1 MKMFLFDRNQKVK
14 RWLVDRD
21 FVEAKMVEQ
30 INAADQLTFSV
41 PLNKR
46 LPSSYFYAA
55 IPQPRGSGYLLFKII
70 TEKVSSDQ
78 IEYTAVESA
87 YDELK
92 SYHYIK
98 DVRPENRKAG
108 ELLQTALEGTR
119 WQVGQTYDSGTFS
132 TNFYYISTLEAIQK
146 IVELC
151 GLEVTFE
158 ITLNPKTHKIEH
170 RLVNLYAQQGQRTG
184 KRFEYGSNLLT
195 VEREESAENL
205 ITALIGRGKG
215 EAVYH
220 EDNTAE
226 ETPDGYGRRINFADV
241 VWSKKNGNPADKPV
255 GQEYVEDVDATAK
268 YGFDDGKPRIGIEIF
283 EDITD
288 PAELLQAT
296 WSALQTL
303 KRPQASFRASVM
315 DVGDL
320 GLGDTVAIVRHDI
333 KIEYFTR
340 VYKVTHNLLDE
351 RQNTIELGDDFSG
364 SSITSTVNNLGRS
377 VGAVG
382 QLANYAAVSANGK
395 NANYYGQAQPIN
407 PLEGD
412 LWYKDL
418 GNGETDMYQYHA
430 GNWILITS
438 TRDLHNVEKQVKLA
452 QDDFKTAW
460 NKAVAADSS
469 AAKAQQR
476 ADNVGKQLQSA
487 QADFDSRL
495 TTAMANASSATAKAQ
510 QRADDVGKQL
520 QSTQSDFDS
529 KLSAAS
535 ASASAATDKAMQA
548 ANAAQDDVNAQIKE
562 FNAYKSNAAKTYVD
576 NSTFNSYK
584 SATSTTINDN
594 KATADQNLNSY
605 KDIVDKTYVAKG
617 TVISNVNTEAKA
629 SIFSTNNKLYMDAA
643 TTVFSGKAFIPNA
656 AIINLTA
663 SKLTAGTIDA
673 SKISV
678 VNLNASNINT
688 GTLNASLIK
697 AGSMS
702 ADRIVGGTLD
712 FKNVAVANLLA
723 DSIVSG
729 TLDASKVAVINLN
742 ASNINTGSLN
752 AGLIKVGSMSADR
765 IVGGTLN
772 FKNIAVSNLSAGN
785 IVSGILDA
793 AKVSVINLNASN
805 IKTGTLDASLI
816 KAGAMSADRI
826 SGGTLDFSKVNAAS
840 LSADKITS
848 GTLNAGKVNVINLNA
863 NNITSGTING
873 QNLKINLNT
882 GEILFQKGKIASTNG
897 LLNINVDNGT
907 MSVTNSLNEGAFF
920 RNGNIELTSSTLWNK
935 NDIPSYGK
943 IELSNKGGIISG
955 VQITGTKGWVIT
967 SQNYDN
973 KFDWLYVG
981 DENAKPS
988 GTYIAGSENNVVAG
1002 ASDEIMFHFGDVM
1015 ELHETPFNWNTSKR
1029 PSLVLGVPGANSNK
1043 KDGIAANA
1051 SRFTLSLE
1059 NTGTNVIYGRSDVSS
1074 FNGPNNMYQ
1083 FKAEIPWNSYIN
1095 LADDAGYLGRNAH
1108 FEVYVGNQNVISY
1121 DANGGLFGP
1130 KGRTHIPN
1138 LTADSLNVTGS
1149 KNAIVPTSAGATLIN
1164 AYETAEYYF
1173 GDIGE
1178 STTDKSCVA
1187 QITIDPL
1194 FLETIN
1200 TSVPY
1205 QVFVSAYDNA
1215 TVWVESRT
1223 ANLFVVKS
1231 SKPNTKFCWE
1241 LKAKRKGYEDKRLE
1255 VDDSI
1260 SADNLRKQVEKNEQ
1274 Q

>member
-21 FVEAKMVEQ
+21 FIEAKMVEK

-55 IPQPRGSGYLLFKII
+55 IPQPRGSGYLLFKIV

-158 ITLNPKTHKIEH
+158 ITLNPKTHQIEH

-241 VWSKKNGNPADKPV
+241 VWSKKNGNLADKPA

-288 PAELLQAT
+288 PAELLKAT

-303 KRPQASFRASVM
+303 KRPQASFRAGVM

-364 SSITSTVNNLGRS
+364 NSITSMVNNLGRS

-438 TRDLHNVEKQVKLA
+438 TRDLHNVEKQVKQA
-452 QDDFKTAW
+452 QDDFNTAW

-476 ADNVGKQLQSA
+476 ADDVGKQLQSA

-520 QSTQSDFDS
+520 QSAQSDFDS

-535 ASASAATDKAMQA
+535 ASASAATDKAMQV
-548 ANAAQDDVNAQIKE
+548 ANAAQDDVNEQIKE
-562 FNAYKSNAAKTYVD
+562 L
-576 NSTFNSYK
+576 
-584 SATSTTINDN
+584 ND
-594 KATADQNLNSY
+594 Y
-605 KDIVDKTYVAKG
+605 KDTVGKTYVAKG
-617 TVISNVNTEAKA
+617 TVISNVNTEANA

-643 TTVFSGKAFIPNA
+643 TTVFSGKAFIPDA

-678 VNLNASNINT
+678 VNLDASSINT

-712 FKNVAVANLLA
+712 FKNIAVANLSA
-723 DSIVSG
+723 GSIVSG
-729 TLDASKVAVINLN
+729 TLDASKVSVINLN

-765 IVGGTLN
+765 I
-772 FKNIAVSNLSAGN
+772 
-785 IVSGILDA
+785 
-793 AKVSVINLNASN
+793 
-805 IKTGTLDASLI
+805 
-816 KAGAMSADRI
+816 
-826 SGGTLDFSKVNAAS
+826 SGGTIDFSKVNAAS

-848 GTLNAGKVNVINLNA
+848 GTLDAGNVNIINMNA
-863 NNITSGTING
+863 NNITSGTIKG
-873 QNLKINLNT
+873 TNLGINLNS
-882 GEILFQKGKIASTNG
+882 GEVGFQHGRIHNSTNAVDIDLDNAYISTASKDTRVILKKGEMQLVSPEFYDLSNDPYLRIYNGGTFASSNFSQAAILGREGVTVAVSGYTGNTVNGAYGSFGDQSFLG
-897 LLNINVDNGT
+897 LFIGKNADGTPAPVGLSGASSYVNINGGEGYGDIVKTKPSINVGIDITYAKNTGPDMIMYGKT
-907 MSVTNSLNEGAFF
+907 ISVAGDWV
-920 RNGNIELTSSTLWNK
+920 R
-935 NDIPSYGK
+935 IPSAYAHTTSAS
-943 IELSNKGGIISG
+943 SNMF
-955 VQITGTKGWVIT
+955 VAADGTLYQTT
-967 SQNYDN
+967 S
-973 KFDWLYVG
+973 
-981 DENAKPS
+981 
-988 GTYIAGSENNVVAG
+988 
-1002 ASDEIMFHFGDVM
+1002 
-1015 ELHETPFNWNTSKR
+1015 
-1029 PSLVLGVPGANSNK
+1029 
-1043 KDGIAANA
+1043 AA
-1051 SRFTLSLE
+1051 R
-1059 NTGTNVIYGRSDVSS
+1059 Y
-1074 FNGPNNMYQ
+1074 
-1083 FKAEIPWNSYIN
+1083 KAEIERSYSTEYGEKLLNVPIATWYDKAEMKRYASGESDIVPVRYFGMI
-1095 LADDAGYLGRNAH
+1095 ADDLDEEGLDLLVRKSPDGELSGINYDRIGPALIPVIKNLKERI
-1108 FEVYVGNQNVISY
+1108 EVLENGKQESGN
-1121 DANGGLFGP
+1121 
-1130 KGRTHIPN
+1130 
-1138 LTADSLNVTGS
+1138 
-1149 KNAIVPTSAGATLIN
+1149 
-1164 AYETAEYYF
+1164 
-1173 GDIGE
+1173 GDTEI
-1178 STTDKSCVA
+1178 A
-1187 QITIDPL
+1187 
-1194 FLETIN
+1194 
-1200 TSVPY
+1200 
-1205 QVFVSAYDNA
+1205 
-1215 TVWVESRT
+1215 
-1223 ANLFVVKS
+1223 KS
-1231 SKPNTKFCWE
+1231 SSD
-1241 LKAKRKGYEDKRLE
+1241 A
-1255 VDDSI
+1255 
-1260 SADNLRKQVEKNEQ
+1260 
-1274 Q
+1274 

>member
-21 FVEAKMVEQ
+21 FIEANMVEQ

-55 IPQPRGSGYLLFKII
+55 IPQPRGSGYLLFKIV

-158 ITLNPKTHKIEH
+158 ITLNPKTHQIEH

-241 VWSKKNGNPADKPV
+241 VWLKKNGNPADKPA

-364 SSITSTVNNLGRS
+364 SSITSTVNDLGKS
-377 VGAVG
+377 VGTVERI
-382 QLANYAAVSANGK
+382 ANYAAVSANGK

-407 PLEGD
+407 PMEGD

-438 TRDLHNVEKQVKLA
+438 TRDLHNVEKQVKQA
-452 QDDFKTAW
+452 QDDFTTAW

-476 ADNVGKQLQSA
+476 ADDVGKQLQSA
-487 QADFDSRL
+487 
-495 TTAMANASSATAKAQ
+495 
-510 QRADDVGKQL
+510 
-520 QSTQSDFDS
+520 QSDFDS

-535 ASASAATDKAMQA
+535 ASASAANDKAMQA
-548 ANAAQDDVNAQIKE
+548 ANAAQNDVDEQIKE
-562 FNAYKSNAAKTYVD
+562 LNAYKDTVG
-576 NSTFNSYK
+576 
-584 SATSTTINDN
+584 
-594 KATADQNLNSY
+594 
-605 KDIVDKTYVAKG
+605 KTYVAKG
-617 TVISNVNTEAKA
+617 TVISNVNTEADA

-643 TTVFSGKAFIPNA
+643 TTVFSGKAFIPDA

-688 GTLNASLIK
+688 GTLNAGLIK
-697 AGSMS
+697 TGSMS

-712 FKNVAVANLLA
+712 FKN
-723 DSIVSG
+723 IG
-729 TLDASKVAVINLN
+729 
-742 ASNINTGSLN
+742 
-752 AGLIKVGSMSADR
+752 
-765 IVGGTLN
+765 
-772 FKNIAVSNLSAGN
+772 VSNLSAGS
-785 IVSGILDA
+785 IVSGTLDA

-816 KAGAMSADRI
+816 KAGSMSADRI
-826 SGGTLDFSKVNAAS
+826 SGGTIDFSKVNAAS

-848 GTLNAGKVNVINLNA
+848 GTLDAGNVNIINMNA
-863 NNITSGTING
+863 NNITSGTIKG
-873 QNLKINLNT
+873 TNLGINLNS
-882 GEILFQKGKIASTNG
+882 GEVGFQHGRIHNSTNAVDIDLDNAYISTASKDTRVILKKGEMQLVSPEFYDLSNDPYLRIYNGGTFASSNFSQAAIIGREGVTVAVSGYTGNTVNGAYGSFGDQSFLG
-897 LLNINVDNGT
+897 LFIGKNADGTPAPVGLSGASSYVNINGGEGYGDIVKTKPSINVGIDITYAKNTGPDMIMYGKT
-907 MSVTNSLNEGAFF
+907 ISVAGDWV
-920 RNGNIELTSSTLWNK
+920 R
-935 NDIPSYGK
+935 IPSAYAHTT
-943 IELSNKGGIISG
+943 SASPN
-955 VQITGTKGWVIT
+955 VFTAVDGTLYQTT
-967 SQNYDN
+967 SA
-973 KFDWLYVG
+973 
-981 DENAKPS
+981 AK
-988 GTYIAGSENNVVAG
+988 Y
-1002 ASDEIMFHFGDVM
+1002 
-1015 ELHETPFNWNTSKR
+1015 
-1029 PSLVLGVPGANSNK
+1029 
-1043 KDGIAANA
+1043 
-1051 SRFTLSLE
+1051 
-1059 NTGTNVIYGRSDVSS
+1059 
-1074 FNGPNNMYQ
+1074 
-1083 FKAEIPWNSYIN
+1083 KAEIERSYSTEYGEKLLNVPIATWYDKAEMKRYASGESN
-1095 LADDAGYLGRNAH
+1095 IVPVRYFGMIADDLDEAGLDLLVRKSPDGELSGINYDRIAPALIPVIKNLKERIEALENGKQ
-1108 FEVYVGNQNVISY
+1108 ESGNV
-1121 DANGGLFGP
+1121 D
-1130 KGRTHIPN
+1130 T
-1138 LTADSLNVTGS
+1138 
-1149 KNAIVPTSAGATLIN
+1149 
-1164 AYETAEYYF
+1164 ETA
-1173 GDIGE
+1173 
-1178 STTDKSCVA
+1178 
-1187 QITIDPL
+1187 
-1194 FLETIN
+1194 
-1200 TSVPY
+1200 
-1205 QVFVSAYDNA
+1205 
-1215 TVWVESRT
+1215 
-1223 ANLFVVKS
+1223 KS
-1231 SKPNTKFCWE
+1231 SSN
-1241 LKAKRKGYEDKRLE
+1241 A
-1255 VDDSI
+1255 
-1260 SADNLRKQVEKNEQ
+1260 
-1274 Q
+1274 

>member
-1 MKMFLFDRNQKVK
+1 MRMFLFDRNQKVK

-21 FVEAKMVEQ
+21 FIEANMVEQ
-30 INAADQLTFSV
+30 INTADQLTFSV

-78 IEYTAVESA
+78 IEYTAIESA

-195 VEREESAENL
+195 VEHEESAENL

-226 ETPDGYGRRINFADV
+226 ETPDGYGRRINFANV
-241 VWSKKNGNPADKPV
+241 VWSKKNGNPADKPA

-288 PAELLQAT
+288 PAELLKAT

-364 SSITSTVNNLGRS
+364 SSITSSINNLGRS
-377 VGAVG
+377 VGVVG

-438 TRDLHNVEKQVKLA
+438 TRDLHNVEKQVKQA
-452 QDDFKTAW
+452 QDDFTTAW

-476 ADNVGKQLQSA
+476 ADDVGKQLQSA
-487 QADFDSRL
+487 QA
-495 TTAMANASSATAKAQ
+495 
-510 QRADDVGKQL
+510 
-520 QSTQSDFDS
+520 DFDS

-535 ASASAATDKAMQA
+535 ASASAANDKAMQA
-548 ANAAQDDVNAQIKE
+548 ANAAQNDVNAQIKE
-562 FNAYKSNAAKTYVD
+562 LNDYKANAAKTYVD
-576 NSTFNSYK
+576 
-584 SATSTTINDN
+584 
-594 KATADQNLNSY
+594 
-605 KDIVDKTYVAKG
+605 KG
-617 TVISNVNTEAKA
+617 TVISNVNTEADA

-643 TTVFSGKAFIPNA
+643 TTVFSGKAFIPDA
-656 AIINLTA
+656 AIVNLTA

-697 AGSMS
+697 TGSMS

-712 FKNVAVANLLA
+712 FKN
-723 DSIVSG
+723 IG
-729 TLDASKVAVINLN
+729 
-742 ASNINTGSLN
+742 
-752 AGLIKVGSMSADR
+752 
-765 IVGGTLN
+765 
-772 FKNIAVSNLSAGN
+772 VSNLSAGS
-785 IVSGILDA
+785 IVSGTLDA

-816 KAGAMSADRI
+816 KAGSMSADRI
-826 SGGTLDFSKVNAAS
+826 SGGTIDFSKVNAAS

-863 NNITSGTING
+863 DNITSGTING

-897 LLNINVDNGT
+897 LLNINVDDGT
-907 MSVTNSLNEGAFF
+907 MSVTNFLKEGAYFKD
-920 RNGNIELTSSTLWNK
+920 GNIELTNFTLWN
-935 NDIPSYGK
+935 NGDVPAYGK
-943 IELSNKGGIISG
+943 IAFAQNMFEAGSNGIEIQGKKGWIIHSENFDYDQTL
-955 VQITGTKGWVIT
+955 VQHLWTKEKTGTSIG
-967 SQNYDN
+967 
-973 KFDWLYVG
+973 G
-981 DENAKPS
+981 DES
-988 GTYIAGSENNVVAG
+988 YI
-1002 ASDEIMFHFGDVM
+1002 
-1015 ELHETPFNWNTSKR
+1015 
-1029 PSLVLGVPGANSNK
+1029 SLQAY
-1043 KDGIAANA
+1043 DGISLYGGAFLPTDLDPPLSTSFKTPPYITLGFNRGTKNHNPAFNA
-1051 SRFTLSLE
+1051 SSNCYVFNIDDTGAALSYGRRYFNDTQYGYNLRAVLPWDSTIE
-1059 NTGTNVIYGRSDVSS
+1059 LGDNAGYGGTNAYFSVVS
-1074 FNGPNNMYQ
+1074 NGTT
-1083 FKAEIPWNSYIN
+1083 
-1095 LADDAGYLGRNAH
+1095 
-1108 FEVYVGNQNVISY
+1108 VISF
-1121 DANGGLFGP
+1121 DANGANGLP
-1130 KGRTHIPN
+1130 KRRTYIPN
-1138 LTADSLNVTGS
+1138 LTAGSLNVTGS

-1178 STTDKSCVA
+1178 GTTDKKCVA
-1187 QITIDPL
+1187 QVTIDPL
-1194 FLETIN
+1194 FLETVN

-1205 QVFVSAYDNA
+1205 QVFVSSYDNA

-1223 ANLFVVKS
+1223 ANIFVVRS
-1231 SKPNTKFCWE
+1231 SKPNVSFCWE
-1241 LKAKRKGYEDKRLE
+1241 LKAKRKGYEHSRLE

-1260 SADNLRKQVEKNEQ
+1260 SAEDLRKAAKK
-1274 Q
+1274 

>member
-21 FVEAKMVEQ
+21 FIEAKMVEE

-55 IPQPRGSGYLLFKII
+55 IPQPRGSGYLLFKIV

-78 IEYTAVESA
+78 IEYTAIESA

-158 ITLNPKTHKIEH
+158 ITLNPKTHQIEH

-195 VEREESAENL
+195 IEREESAEKL

-241 VWSKKNGNPADKPV
+241 VWSKKNGNPADKPA

-288 PAELLQAT
+288 PAELLKAT

-315 DVGDL
+315 DVGNL

-364 SSITSTVNNLGRS
+364 NSITSTVNDLGKS
-377 VGAVG
+377 VGTVE

-438 TRDLHNVEKQVKLA
+438 TRDLHNVEKQVKQA
-452 QDDFKTAW
+452 QDDFTTAW

-476 ADNVGKQLQSA
+476 ADDVGKQLQSA
-487 QADFDSRL
+487 
-495 TTAMANASSATAKAQ
+495 
-510 QRADDVGKQL
+510 
-520 QSTQSDFDS
+520 QSDFDS

-535 ASASAATDKAMQA
+535 ASASAANDKAMQA
-548 ANAAQDDVNAQIKE
+548 ANAAQNDVDEQIKE
-562 FNAYKSNAAKTYVD
+562 LNAYKDTVG
-576 NSTFNSYK
+576 
-584 SATSTTINDN
+584 
-594 KATADQNLNSY
+594 
-605 KDIVDKTYVAKG
+605 KTYVAKG
-617 TVISNVNTEAKA
+617 TVISNVNTEADA

-643 TTVFSGKAFIPNA
+643 TTVFSGKAFIPDA

-688 GTLNASLIK
+688 GTLNAGLIK
-697 AGSMS
+697 TGSMS

-712 FKNVAVANLLA
+712 FKN
-723 DSIVSG
+723 IG
-729 TLDASKVAVINLN
+729 
-742 ASNINTGSLN
+742 
-752 AGLIKVGSMSADR
+752 
-765 IVGGTLN
+765 
-772 FKNIAVSNLSAGN
+772 VSNLSAGS
-785 IVSGILDA
+785 IVSGTLDA

-816 KAGAMSADRI
+816 KAGSMSADRI
-826 SGGTLDFSKVNAAS
+826 SGGTIDFSKVNAAS

-848 GTLNAGKVNVINLNA
+848 GTLDAGNVNIINMNA
-863 NNITSGTING
+863 NNITSGTIKG
-873 QNLKINLNT
+873 TNLGINLNS
-882 GEILFQKGKIASTNG
+882 GEVGFQHGRIHNSTNAVDIDLDNAYISTASKDTRVILKKGEMQLVSPEFYDLSNDPYLRIYNGGTFASSNFSQAAILGREGVTVAVSGYTGNTVNGAYGSFGDQSFLG
-897 LLNINVDNGT
+897 LFIGKNADGTPAPVGLSGASSYVNINGGEGYGDIVKTKPSINVGIDITYAKNTGPDMIMYGKT
-907 MSVTNSLNEGAFF
+907 ISVAGDWV
-920 RNGNIELTSSTLWNK
+920 R
-935 NDIPSYGK
+935 IPSAYAHTT
-943 IELSNKGGIISG
+943 SASPNMF
-955 VQITGTKGWVIT
+955 VAADGTLYQTT
-967 SQNYDN
+967 S
-973 KFDWLYVG
+973 
-981 DENAKPS
+981 
-988 GTYIAGSENNVVAG
+988 
-1002 ASDEIMFHFGDVM
+1002 
-1015 ELHETPFNWNTSKR
+1015 
-1029 PSLVLGVPGANSNK
+1029 
-1043 KDGIAANA
+1043 AA
-1051 SRFTLSLE
+1051 R
-1059 NTGTNVIYGRSDVSS
+1059 Y
-1074 FNGPNNMYQ
+1074 
-1083 FKAEIPWNSYIN
+1083 KAEIERSYSTDYGEKLLNVPIATWYDKAEMKRYASGESDIVPIRYFGMIAED
-1095 LADDAGYLGRNAH
+1095 LDDAGLDMLVRKSPDGELSGINYDRIALALIPVIKNLKERIEALENGKQ
-1108 FEVYVGNQNVISY
+1108 ESGN
-1121 DANGGLFGP
+1121 
-1130 KGRTHIPN
+1130 
-1138 LTADSLNVTGS
+1138 
-1149 KNAIVPTSAGATLIN
+1149 
-1164 AYETAEYYF
+1164 
-1173 GDIGE
+1173 GDTEI
-1178 STTDKSCVA
+1178 A
-1187 QITIDPL
+1187 
-1194 FLETIN
+1194 
-1200 TSVPY
+1200 
-1205 QVFVSAYDNA
+1205 
-1215 TVWVESRT
+1215 
-1223 ANLFVVKS
+1223 KS
-1231 SKPNTKFCWE
+1231 SSD
-1241 LKAKRKGYEDKRLE
+1241 A
-1255 VDDSI
+1255 
-1260 SADNLRKQVEKNEQ
+1260 
-1274 Q
+1274 

>member
-21 FVEAKMVEQ
+21 FIEAKMVEQ

-55 IPQPRGSGYLLFKII
+55 IPQPRGSGYLLFKIV

-119 WQVGQTYDSGTFS
+119 WQVGQTYDSSTFS
-132 TNFYYISTLEAIQK
+132 INFYYISTLEAIQK

-158 ITLNPKTHKIEH
+158 ITLNPKTHQIEH

-241 VWSKKNGNPADKPV
+241 VWSKKNGDPADKPA

-288 PAELLQAT
+288 PAELLKAT

-364 SSITSTVNNLGRS
+364 SSITSTVNDLGKS
-377 VGAVG
+377 VGTVERI
-382 QLANYAAVSANGK
+382 ANYAAVSANGK

-407 PLEGD
+407 PMEGD

-438 TRDLHNVEKQVKLA
+438 TRDLHNVEKQVKQA
-452 QDDFKTAW
+452 QDDFNTAW

-476 ADNVGKQLQSA
+476 ADSVGQQLQSA
-487 QADFDSRL
+487 QSDFDSR
-495 TTAMANASSATAKAQ
+495 
-510 QRADDVGKQL
+510 
-520 QSTQSDFDS
+520 
-529 KLSAAS
+529 LSAAS
-535 ASASAATDKAMQA
+535 ASASAANDKAMQA
-548 ANAAQDDVNAQIKE
+548 ANAAQNDVNAQIKE
-562 FNAYKSNAAKTYVD
+562 LNDYKSSAAKTYVD
-576 NSTFNSYK
+576 NSTF
-584 SATSTTINDN
+584 DN
-594 KATADQNLNSY
+594 YKATADQNLNSY
-605 KDIVDKTYVAKG
+605 KDTVNKTYVAKG
-617 TVISNVNTEAKA
+617 TVISNVNAEANA

-643 TTVFSGKAFIPNA
+643 TTVFSGKAFIPDA

-678 VNLNASNINT
+678 VNL
-688 GTLNASLIK
+688 
-697 AGSMS
+697 
-702 ADRIVGGTLD
+702 D
-712 FKNVAVANLLA
+712 
-723 DSIVSG
+723 
-729 TLDASKVAVINLN
+729 

-765 IVGGTLN
+765 IVGGTLD
-772 FKNIAVSNLSAGN
+772 FKNVAVSNLSAGS
-785 IVSGILDA
+785 IVSGTLDA

-826 SGGTLDFSKVNAAS
+826 SGGTLDFSKVDAAS

-848 GTLNAGKVNVINLNA
+848 GTLDAGNVNVINLNA
-863 NNITSGTING
+863 DNITSGTING
-873 QNLKINLNT
+873 QNMKINLNT

-897 LLNINVDNGT
+897 LLNINVDDGT

-920 RNGNIELTSSTLWNK
+920 KNGNIELTNFALWDK
-935 NDIPSYGK
+935 GDIPAYGK
-943 IELSNKGGIISG
+943 IAFAENMFELGNNGIEIQGKKGWIIHSENFDYNKFPLQYLWTMEKNGTSIGADEKYMALQAYSG
-955 VQITGTKGWVIT
+955 VSIT
-967 SQNYDN
+967 
-973 KFDWLYVG
+973 
-981 DENAKPS
+981 
-988 GTYIAGSENNVVAG
+988 AG
-1002 ASDEIMFHFGDVM
+1002 AFLPTLESALSTSFKTAPYLNLG
-1015 ELHETPFNWNTSKR
+1015 FNRDATYHN
-1029 PSLVLGVPGANSNK
+1029 PAFVANSNAYEFSV
-1043 KDGIAANA
+1043 D
-1051 SRFTLSLE
+1051 
-1059 NTGTNVIYGRSDVSS
+1059 NTGTFMKYGRVYLNDSDYT
-1074 FNGPNNMYQ
+1074 YQ
-1083 FKAEIPWNSYIN
+1083 FYVDLPWNSHIK
-1095 LADDAGYLGRNAH
+1095 LADDMGHDGRNAY
-1108 FEVYVGNQNVISY
+1108 FDVSVGGQTVIAF
-1121 DANGGLFGP
+1121 DNNGAYSLP
-1130 KGRTHIPN
+1130 KARTYIPN
-1138 LTADSLNVTGS
+1138 LTANSLTVTGS

-1178 STTDKSCVA
+1178 GTTDKKCVA

-1241 LKAKRKGYEDKRLE
+1241 LKAKRKGYEEKRLE

-1260 SADNLRKQVEKNEQ
+1260 SAENLRKQAEKNEQ
-1274 Q
+1274 

>member
-21 FVEAKMVEQ
+21 FIEAKMVEQ

-55 IPQPRGSGYLLFKII
+55 IPQPRGSGYLLFKIV

-158 ITLNPKTHKIEH
+158 ITLNPKTHQIEH

-241 VWSKKNGNPADKPV
+241 VWSKKNGNPADKPA

-288 PAELLQAT
+288 PAELLKAT

-364 SSITSTVNNLGRS
+364 NSITSTVNDLGKS
-377 VGAVG
+377 VGTVERI
-382 QLANYAAVSANGK
+382 ANYAAVSANGK

-407 PLEGD
+407 PMEGD

-430 GNWILITS
+430 GNWVLITS
-438 TRDLHNVEKQVKLA
+438 TRDLHNVEKQVKQA
-452 QDDFKTAW
+452 QDDFTTAW

-476 ADNVGKQLQSA
+476 ADDVGKQLQSA
-487 QADFDSRL
+487 
-495 TTAMANASSATAKAQ
+495 
-510 QRADDVGKQL
+510 
-520 QSTQSDFDS
+520 QSDFDS

-562 FNAYKSNAAKTYVD
+562 
-576 NSTFNSYK
+576 
-584 SATSTTINDN
+584 
-594 KATADQNLNSY
+594 LNSY
-605 KDIVDKTYVAKG
+605 KDTVNKTYVAKG
-617 TVISNVNTEAKA
+617 TVISNVNTEADA

-643 TTVFSGKAFIPNA
+643 TTVFSGKAFIPDA

-697 AGSMS
+697 TGSMS

-712 FKNVAVANLLA
+712 FKNVTVANLSA
-723 DSIVSG
+723 GSIVSG
-729 TLDASKVAVINLN
+729 TLDAS
-742 ASNINTGSLN
+742 
-752 AGLIKVGSMSADR
+752 
-765 IVGGTLN
+765 
-772 FKNIAVSNLSAGN
+772 
-785 IVSGILDA
+785 
-793 AKVSVINLNASN
+793 KVSVINLNASN

-816 KAGAMSADRI
+816 KAGSMSADRI
-826 SGGTLDFSKVNAAS
+826 SGGTIDFSKVNAAS

-848 GTLNAGKVNVINLNA
+848 GTLDAGNVNIINLNA
-863 NNITSGTING
+863 DNITSGTING

-897 LLNINVDNGT
+897 LLNINVDDGT

-920 RNGNIELTSSTLWNK
+920 KNGNIELTNFALWDK
-935 NDIPSYGK
+935 GDIPAYGK
-943 IELSNKGGIISG
+943 IAFAENMFELGNNGIEIQGKKGWIIHSENFDYNKFPLQYLWTMEKNGTSIGADEKYMALQAYSG
-955 VQITGTKGWVIT
+955 VSIT
-967 SQNYDN
+967 
-973 KFDWLYVG
+973 
-981 DENAKPS
+981 
-988 GTYIAGSENNVVAG
+988 AG
-1002 ASDEIMFHFGDVM
+1002 AFLPTLESALSTSFKTAPYLNLG
-1015 ELHETPFNWNTSKR
+1015 FNRDATYHN
-1029 PSLVLGVPGANSNK
+1029 PAFVANSNAYEFSV
-1043 KDGIAANA
+1043 D
-1051 SRFTLSLE
+1051 
-1059 NTGTNVIYGRSDVSS
+1059 NTGTFMKYGRVYLNDSDYT
-1074 FNGPNNMYQ
+1074 YQ
-1083 FKAEIPWNSYIN
+1083 FYVDLPWNSHIK
-1095 LADDAGYLGRNAH
+1095 LADDMGHDGRNAY
-1108 FEVYVGNQNVISY
+1108 FDVSVGGQTVIAF
-1121 DANGGLFGP
+1121 DNNGAYSLP
-1130 KGRTHIPN
+1130 KARTYIPN
-1138 LTADSLNVTGS
+1138 LTANSLTVTGS

-1178 STTDKSCVA
+1178 GTTDKKCVA
-1187 QITIDPL
+1187 QVTIDPL
-1194 FLETIN
+1194 FLETVN

-1205 QVFVSAYDNA
+1205 QVFVSSYDNA

-1223 ANLFVVKS
+1223 ANIFVVRS
-1231 SKPNTKFCWE
+1231 SKPNVSFCWE
-1241 LKAKRKGYEDKRLE
+1241 LKAKRKGYEHSRLE

-1260 SADNLRKQVEKNEQ
+1260 SAEDLRKAAKNE
-1274 Q
+1274 

>member
-21 FVEAKMVEQ
+21 FIEANMVEQ

-55 IPQPRGSGYLLFKII
+55 IPQPRGSGYLLFKIV
-70 TEKVSSDQ
+70 TEKVSSDH
-78 IEYTAVESA
+78 IEYTAIESA

-119 WQVGQTYDSGTFS
+119 WQVGQTYDSDTFS

-158 ITLNPKTHKIEH
+158 IMLNPKTHQIEH
-170 RLVNLYAQQGQRTG
+170 RLVNLYAQQGKRTG

-241 VWSKKNGNPADKPV
+241 VWSKENGNPADKPA

-364 SSITSTVNNLGRS
+364 NSITSTVNDLGKS
-377 VGAVG
+377 VGTAERI
-382 QLANYAAVSANGK
+382 ANYAAVSANGK
-395 NANYYGQAQPIN
+395 NANYYGQTQPID
-407 PLEGD
+407 PMEGD

-438 TRDLHNVEKQVKLA
+438 TRDLRNVEKQVKQA
-452 QDDFKTAW
+452 QDDFNTAW
-460 NKAVAADSS
+460 NKAIAADSS
-469 AAKAQQR
+469 A
-476 ADNVGKQLQSA
+476 
-487 QADFDSRL
+487 
-495 TTAMANASSATAKAQ
+495 AKAQ

-520 QSTQSDFDS
+520 QSAQSDFDS

-548 ANAAQDDVNAQIKE
+548 ANAAQDDVNEQIKE
-562 FNAYKSNAAKTYVD
+562 
-576 NSTFNSYK
+576 
-584 SATSTTINDN
+584 
-594 KATADQNLNSY
+594 LNTY
-605 KDIVDKTYVAKG
+605 KDTVGKTYVAKG
-617 TVISNVNTEAKA
+617 TVISNVNTEANA
-629 SIFSTNNKLYMDAA
+629 SIFSTSNKLYMDAA
-643 TTVFSGKAFIPNA
+643 TTVFSGKAFIPDA

-697 AGSMS
+697 TGSMS

-712 FKNVAVANLLA
+712 FKN
-723 DSIVSG
+723 
-729 TLDASKVAVINLN
+729 
-742 ASNINTGSLN
+742 
-752 AGLIKVGSMSADR
+752 
-765 IVGGTLN
+765 
-772 FKNIAVSNLSAGN
+772 IAVSNLSAGS
-785 IVSGILDA
+785 IVSGTLDA

-816 KAGAMSADRI
+816 KAGSMSADRI
-826 SGGTLDFSKVNAAS
+826 SGGTIDFSKVNAAS

-848 GTLNAGKVNVINLNA
+848 GTLDAGNVNVINLNA
-863 NNITSGTING
+863 DNITSGTING

-897 LLNINVDNGT
+897 LLNINVDDGT
-907 MSVTNSLNEGAFF
+907 MSVTNSLNEGAYFK
-920 RNGNIELTSSTLWNK
+920 NGNIELTNFALWN
-935 NDIPSYGK
+935 NGDVPAYGK
-943 IELSNKGGIISG
+943 IAFAQNMFEAGNNGIEIQGKKGWIIHSENFDYDQTL
-955 VQITGTKGWVIT
+955 VQHLWTKEKTGTSIG
-967 SQNYDN
+967 
-973 KFDWLYVG
+973 G
-981 DENAKPS
+981 DES
-988 GTYIAGSENNVVAG
+988 YI
-1002 ASDEIMFHFGDVM
+1002 
-1015 ELHETPFNWNTSKR
+1015 
-1029 PSLVLGVPGANSNK
+1029 SLQAY
-1043 KDGIAANA
+1043 DGISLYGGAFLPTDLDPPLSTSFKTPPYITLGFNRGTKNHNPAFNA
-1051 SRFTLSLE
+1051 SSNCYVFNIDDTGAALSYGRRYFNDTQYGYNLRAVLPWDSTIE
-1059 NTGTNVIYGRSDVSS
+1059 LGDNAGYGGTNAYFSVVS
-1074 FNGPNNMYQ
+1074 NGTT
-1083 FKAEIPWNSYIN
+1083 
-1095 LADDAGYLGRNAH
+1095 
-1108 FEVYVGNQNVISY
+1108 VISF
-1121 DANGGLFGP
+1121 DANGANGLP
-1130 KGRTHIPN
+1130 KRRTYIPN
-1138 LTADSLNVTGS
+1138 LTAGSLNVTGS

-1178 STTDKSCVA
+1178 STTDKSCIA

-1205 QVFVSAYDNA
+1205 QVFLSSYDNA

-1223 ANLFVVKS
+1223 ANLFVVRS
-1231 SKPNTKFCWE
+1231 SKPNVSFCWE
-1241 LKAKRKGYEDKRLE
+1241 LKAKRKGYEHSRLE

-1260 SADNLRKQVEKNEQ
+1260 SAEDLRKAAKK
-1274 Q
+1274 

>member
-21 FVEAKMVEQ
+21 FIEAKMAEQ
-30 INAADQLTFSV
+30 INAANQLTFSV

-55 IPQPRGSGYLLFKII
+55 IPQPRGSGYLLFKIV

-158 ITLNPKTHKIEH
+158 ITLNPKTHQIEH

-241 VWSKKNGNPADKPV
+241 VWSKKNGDPADKPA

-288 PAELLQAT
+288 PAELLKAT

-340 VYKVTHNLLDE
+340 VYKVAHNLLDE
-351 RQNTIELGDDFSG
+351 RQNTIELGDDFSD
-364 SSITSTVNNLGRS
+364 SSITSTVNDLGKS
-377 VGAVG
+377 VGTVERI
-382 QLANYAAVSANGK
+382 ANYAAVSANGK

-407 PLEGD
+407 PMEGD

-438 TRDLHNVEKQVKLA
+438 TRDLHNVEKQVKQA
-452 QDDFKTAW
+452 QDDFTTAW

-476 ADNVGKQLQSA
+476 ADSVGQQLQSA
-487 QADFDSRL
+487 Q
-495 TTAMANASSATAKAQ
+495 
-510 QRADDVGKQL
+510 
-520 QSTQSDFDS
+520 SDFDNR
-529 KLSAAS
+529 LSAAS
-535 ASASAATDKAMQA
+535 ASASAANDKAMQA
-548 ANAAQDDVNAQIKE
+548 ANAAQNDVNAQIKE
-562 FNAYKSNAAKTYVD
+562 LNDYKSNAAKTYVD
-576 NSTFNSYK
+576 NSTFNNYK
-584 SATSTTINDN
+584 SATSATIDDN
-594 KATADQNLNSY
+594 KVAADQNLNSY
-605 KDIVDKTYVAKG
+605 KDTVNKTYVAKG
-617 TVISNVNTEAKA
+617 KVISNVNTEADA

-643 TTVFSGKAFIPNA
+643 TTVFSGKAFIPDA
-656 AIINLTA
+656 AIIDLTA

-678 VNLNASNINT
+678 INLNASNVKT
-688 GTLNASLIK
+688 GTLDASLIK

-702 ADRIVGGTLD
+702 ADRI
-712 FKNVAVANLLA
+712 
-723 DSIVSG
+723 
-729 TLDASKVAVINLN
+729 
-742 ASNINTGSLN
+742 
-752 AGLIKVGSMSADR
+752 
-765 IVGGTLN
+765 
-772 FKNIAVSNLSAGN
+772 
-785 IVSGILDA
+785 
-793 AKVSVINLNASN
+793 
-805 IKTGTLDASLI
+805 
-816 KAGAMSADRI
+816 
-826 SGGTLDFSKVNAAS
+826 SGGTIDFSKVDAAS

-848 GTLNAGKVNVINLNA
+848 GTLDAGNVNVINLNA
-863 NNITSGTING
+863 DNITSGTING

-897 LLNINVDNGT
+897 LLNINVDDGT
-907 MSVTNSLNEGAFF
+907 MSVTNNLNEGAFF
-920 RNGNIELTSSTLWNK
+920 KNGNIELTNFALWN
-935 NDIPSYGK
+935 NGDIPAYGK
-943 IELSNKGGIISG
+943 IAFAENMFELGNNG
-955 VQITGTKGWVIT
+955 VEIQGKKGWIIH
-967 SQNYDN
+967 SENFEYN
-973 KFDWLYVG
+973 KFPLQYLWTM
-981 DENAKPS
+981 EKN
-988 GTYIAGSENNVVAG
+988 GTSIGGNDQYIAMQAYSGISITAG
-1002 ASDEIMFHFGDVM
+1002 AFLPHLESSLSESFKTAPYLNLG
-1015 ELHETPFNWNTSKR
+1015 FNRDATYHN
-1029 PSLVLGVPGANSNK
+1029 PAFVANSNAYEFSV
-1043 KDGIAANA
+1043 D
-1051 SRFTLSLE
+1051 
-1059 NTGTNVIYGRSDVSS
+1059 NTGTFMKYGRVYLNDSDYT
-1074 FNGPNNMYQ
+1074 YQ
-1083 FKAEIPWNSYIN
+1083 FYVDLPWNSHIK
-1095 LADDAGYLGRNAH
+1095 LADDMGHDGRNAY
-1108 FEVYVGNQNVISY
+1108 FDVSVGGQTVIAF
-1121 DANGGLFGP
+1121 DNNGAYSLP
-1130 KGRTHIPN
+1130 KARTYIPN
-1138 LTADSLNVTGS
+1138 LTANSLTVTGS

-1178 STTDKSCVA
+1178 GTTDKKCVA
-1187 QITIDPL
+1187 QVTIDPL
-1194 FLETIN
+1194 FLETVN

-1205 QVFVSAYDNA
+1205 QVFVSSYDNA

-1223 ANLFVVKS
+1223 ANIFVVRS
-1231 SKPNTKFCWE
+1231 SEPNVSFCWE
-1241 LKAKRKGYEDKRLE
+1241 LKAKRKGYEHSRLE

-1260 SADNLRKQVEKNEQ
+1260 SAEDLRKAAKK
-1274 Q
+1274 

>member
-1 MKMFLFDRNQKVK
+1 MKMFLFDRNQRVK

-21 FVEAKMVEQ
+21 FIEANMVEQ

-55 IPQPRGSGYLLFKII
+55 IPQPRGSGYLLFKIV

-158 ITLNPKTHKIEH
+158 ITLNPKTHQIEH

-241 VWSKKNGNPADKPV
+241 VWSKKNGNPTDKPA

-288 PAELLQAT
+288 PEELLKAT
-296 WSALQTL
+296 WSVLQTL

-364 SSITSTVNNLGRS
+364 SSITSTVNDIGKS
-377 VGAVG
+377 VGTVERI
-382 QLANYAAVSANGK
+382 ANYAAVSANGK
-395 NANYYGQAQPIN
+395 NANYYGQVQPIN
-407 PLEGD
+407 PMEGD

-438 TRDLHNVEKQVKLA
+438 TRDLHNVEKQVKQA
-452 QDDFKTAW
+452 QDNFTTAW

-476 ADNVGKQLQSA
+476 ADDVGKQLQSA
-487 QADFDSRL
+487 
-495 TTAMANASSATAKAQ
+495 
-510 QRADDVGKQL
+510 
-520 QSTQSDFDS
+520 QSDFDS

-562 FNAYKSNAAKTYVD
+562 
-576 NSTFNSYK
+576 
-584 SATSTTINDN
+584 
-594 KATADQNLNSY
+594 LNSY
-605 KDIVDKTYVAKG
+605 KDTVNKTYVAKG
-617 TVISNVNTEAKA
+617 TVISNVNTEADA

-643 TTVFSGKAFIPNA
+643 TTVFSGKAFIPDA
-656 AIINLTA
+656 AIIDLTA

-678 VNLNASNINT
+678 T
-688 GTLNASLIK
+688 
-697 AGSMS
+697 
-702 ADRIVGGTLD
+702 
-712 FKNVAVANLLA
+712 
-723 DSIVSG
+723 
-729 TLDASKVAVINLN
+729 NLN

-765 IVGGTLN
+765 IVGGMLD
-772 FKNIAVSNLSAGN
+772 FKNIGVSNLSAGS
-785 IVSGILDA
+785 IVSGTLDA

-848 GTLNAGKVNVINLNA
+848 GTLDAGNVSVINLNA
-863 NNITSGTING
+863 DNITSGTING

-897 LLNINVDNGT
+897 LLNINVDDGT

-920 RNGNIELTSSTLWNK
+920 KNGNIELTNFALWDK
-935 NDIPSYGK
+935 GDIPMYGK
-943 IELSNKGGIISG
+943 IAFAENMFELGNNGIEIQG
-955 VQITGTKGWVIT
+955 KKGWIIH
-967 SQNYDN
+967 SENFDYN
-973 KFDWLYVG
+973 KFPLQYLWTM
-981 DENAKPS
+981 EKN
-988 GTYIAGSENNVVAG
+988 GTSIGGNDQYIAMQAYSGISITAG
-1002 ASDEIMFHFGDVM
+1002 AFLPHLESSLSESFKTAPYLNLG
-1015 ELHETPFNWNTSKR
+1015 FNRDATYHN
-1029 PSLVLGVPGANSNK
+1029 PAFVANSNAYEFSV
-1043 KDGIAANA
+1043 D
-1051 SRFTLSLE
+1051 
-1059 NTGTNVIYGRSDVSS
+1059 NTGTFMKYGRVYLNDSDYT
-1074 FNGPNNMYQ
+1074 YQ
-1083 FKAEIPWNSYIN
+1083 FYVDLPWNSHIK
-1095 LADDAGYLGRNAH
+1095 LADDMGHDGRNAY
-1108 FEVYVGNQNVISY
+1108 FDVSVGGQTVIAF
-1121 DANGGLFGP
+1121 DNNGAYYLP
-1130 KGRTHIPN
+1130 KARTYIPN
-1138 LTADSLNVTGS
+1138 LTANSLTVTGS
-1149 KNAIVPTSAGATLIN
+1149 KNAIVPTSAGATLVN

-1178 STTDKSCVA
+1178 STTDKKCVA
-1187 QITIDPL
+1187 QVTIDPL
-1194 FLETIN
+1194 FLETVN

-1205 QVFVSAYDNA
+1205 QVFVSSYDNA

-1223 ANLFVVKS
+1223 ANIFVVRS
-1231 SKPNTKFCWE
+1231 SKPNVSFCWE
-1241 LKAKRKGYEDKRLE
+1241 LKAKRKGYEHSRLE

-1260 SADNLRKQVEKNEQ
+1260 SAEDLRKAAKK
-1274 Q
+1274 

>member
-21 FVEAKMVEQ
+21 FIEANMVEQ

-46 LPSSYFYAA
+46 LPSYYFYAA
-55 IPQPRGSGYLLFKII
+55 IPQPRGSGYLLFKIV

-78 IEYTAVESA
+78 IEYTAIESA

-108 ELLQTALEGTR
+108 ELLQTALDGTR
-119 WQVGQTYDSGTFS
+119 WQVGQTYDSGTYS

-158 ITLNPKTHKIEH
+158 ITLNPKTHQIEH

-241 VWSKKNGNPADKPV
+241 VWSKKNGNPADKPA
-255 GQEYVEDVDATAK
+255 GQEYIEDVDATAK

-288 PAELLQAT
+288 PAELLKAT

-364 SSITSTVNNLGRS
+364 NSITSTVNDLGKS
-377 VGAVG
+377 VGTVERI
-382 QLANYAAVSANGK
+382 ANYAAVSANGK

-407 PLEGD
+407 PMEGD

-438 TRDLHNVEKQVKLA
+438 TRDLHNVEKQVKQA
-452 QDDFKTAW
+452 QDNFTTAW

-476 ADNVGKQLQSA
+476 ADDVGKQLQSA
-487 QADFDSRL
+487 QSDFDSRL

-520 QSTQSDFDS
+520 QSAQSDFDS

-535 ASASAATDKAMQA
+535 ANASAATDKAMQA
-548 ANAAQDDVNAQIKE
+548 ANAAQDDVNEQIKE
-562 FNAYKSNAAKTYVD
+562 LNAYKDTVG
-576 NSTFNSYK
+576 
-584 SATSTTINDN
+584 
-594 KATADQNLNSY
+594 
-605 KDIVDKTYVAKG
+605 KTYVAKG
-617 TVISNVNTEAKA
+617 TVISNVNTEANA
-629 SIFSTNNKLYMDAA
+629 SIFSTSNKLYMDAA
-643 TTVFSGKAFIPNA
+643 TTVFSGKAFIPDA

-678 VNLNASNINT
+678 VNLNASNINA

-712 FKNVAVANLLA
+712 FKNVAVANLSA
-723 DSIVSG
+723 GSIVSG
-729 TLDASKVAVINLN
+729 TLDAS
-742 ASNINTGSLN
+742 
-752 AGLIKVGSMSADR
+752 
-765 IVGGTLN
+765 
-772 FKNIAVSNLSAGN
+772 
-785 IVSGILDA
+785 
-793 AKVSVINLNASN
+793 KVSVINLNASN

-816 KAGAMSADRI
+816 KAGSMSADRI
-826 SGGTLDFSKVNAAS
+826 SGGTIDFSKVNAAS
-840 LSADKITS
+840 LSADQITS

-863 NNITSGTING
+863 NNITSGTIKG
-873 QNLKINLNT
+873 QN
-882 GEILFQKGKIASTNG
+882 
-897 LLNINVDNGT
+897 
-907 MSVTNSLNEGAFF
+907 
-920 RNGNIELTSSTLWNK
+920 
-935 NDIPSYGK
+935 
-943 IELSNKGGIISG
+943 
-955 VQITGTKGWVIT
+955 
-967 SQNYDN
+967 
-973 KFDWLYVG
+973 
-981 DENAKPS
+981 
-988 GTYIAGSENNVVAG
+988 
-1002 ASDEIMFHFGDVM
+1002 
-1015 ELHETPFNWNTSKR
+1015 
-1029 PSLVLGVPGANSNK
+1029 
-1043 KDGIAANA
+1043 
-1051 SRFTLSLE
+1051 
-1059 NTGTNVIYGRSDVSS
+1059 SS
-1074 FNGPNNMYQ
+1074 FNLLDGTLAALNSSSEGVFMQNGKLEFSSRQSWNNNTTAMYGRIQ
-1083 FKAEIPWNSYIN
+1083 PLPKMFTIGYNYGGLDIMGTSGFVLRTNTTKVSASESGQGGSAISGGGYIYGN
-1095 LADDAGYLGRNAH
+1095 DTLTHIHNDNVVIIDAGPGYSEHTAQLVFTQGTSGVSPSIGVQASGASLDFNFTISGDAG
-1108 FEVYVGNQNVISY
+1108 VLKSLSVGNNLIV
-1121 DANGGLFGP
+1121 GG
-1130 KGRTHIPN
+1130 N
-1138 LTADSLNVTGS
+1138 LGVTGS
-1149 KNAIVPTSAGATLIN
+1149 KNAIVKTSQGPTAIN

-1205 QVFVSAYDNA
+1205 QVFVSSYDNA

-1223 ANLFVVKS
+1223 ANIFVVRS
-1231 SKPNTKFCWE
+1231 SKPNVSFCWE
-1241 LKAKRKGYEDKRLE
+1241 LKAKRKGYEHSRLE

-1260 SADNLRKQVEKNEQ
+1260 SAEDLRKAAKK
-1274 Q
+1274 

>member
-21 FVEAKMVEQ
+21 FIEAKMAEQ

-70 TEKVSSDQ
+70 TEKVSSDR
-78 IEYTAVESA
+78 IEYTAIESA

-108 ELLQTALEGTR
+108 ELLQAALEGTR

-151 GLEVTFE
+151 GLEVTFK
-158 ITLNPKTHKIEH
+158 ITLNPKTHQIEH

-241 VWSKKNGNPADKPV
+241 VWSKKNGDPADKPA

-288 PAELLQAT
+288 PAELLKAT
-296 WSALQTL
+296 WSSLQTL

-364 SSITSTVNNLGRS
+364 NSITSTVNDLGKS
-377 VGAVG
+377 VGTVERI
-382 QLANYAAVSANGK
+382 ANYAAVSANGK

-407 PLEGD
+407 PMEGD

-438 TRDLHNVEKQVKLA
+438 TRELHNVEKQVKQA
-452 QDDFKTAW
+452 QDDFNTAW

-476 ADNVGKQLQSA
+476 ADDVGKQLQSA
-487 QADFDSRL
+487 QDDFDSRL

-520 QSTQSDFDS
+520 QSAQSDFDS

-535 ASASAATDKAMQA
+535 ASASVATDKAMQA
-548 ANAAQDDVNAQIKE
+548 ANAAQDDVNEQIKE
-562 FNAYKSNAAKTYVD
+562 LNAYKDTVG
-576 NSTFNSYK
+576 
-584 SATSTTINDN
+584 
-594 KATADQNLNSY
+594 
-605 KDIVDKTYVAKG
+605 KTYVAKG
-617 TVISNVNTEAKA
+617 TVISNVNSEANA
-629 SIFSTNNKLYMDAA
+629 SIFSTSNKLYMDAA
-643 TTVFSGKAFIPNA
+643 TTVFSGKAFIPDA

-678 VNLNASNINT
+678 VNLDASNINT

-712 FKNVAVANLLA
+712 FKNVAVANLSA
-723 DSIVSG
+723 GSIVSG
-729 TLDASKVAVINLN
+729 TLDASKVSVINLN

-765 IVGGTLN
+765 IVGGTLD
-772 FKNIAVSNLSAGN
+772 FKNIAVSNLSAGS
-785 IVSGILDA
+785 IVSGTLDA
-793 AKVSVINLNASN
+793 AKVSVVNLNASN
-805 IKTGTLDASLI
+805 IKTGTFDASLI
-816 KAGAMSADRI
+816 KAGSMSADRI
-826 SGGTLDFSKVNAAS
+826 SGGTIDFSKVNAAS

-848 GTLNAGKVNVINLNA
+848 GALDAGKVNVINLNA
-863 NNITSGTING
+863 NNIASGTING

-897 LLNINVDNGT
+897 LLNINVDDGT
-907 MSVTNSLNEGAFF
+907 MSVTNDLKEGAFF
-920 RNGNIELTSSTLWNK
+920 KNGNIELTNFSLWN
-935 NDIPSYGK
+935 NGDVPAYGK
-943 IELSNKGGIISG
+943 IAFAENMFELGNNGIEIQGKKGWIIHSENFDYNKFPLQYLWTMEKNGTSIGADEKYMALQAYSG
-955 VQITGTKGWVIT
+955 VSIT
-967 SQNYDN
+967 
-973 KFDWLYVG
+973 
-981 DENAKPS
+981 
-988 GTYIAGSENNVVAG
+988 AG
-1002 ASDEIMFHFGDVM
+1002 AFLPHLESSLSESFKTAPYLNLG
-1015 ELHETPFNWNTSKR
+1015 FNRDATYHN
-1029 PSLVLGVPGANSNK
+1029 PAFVANSNAYEFSV
-1043 KDGIAANA
+1043 D
-1051 SRFTLSLE
+1051 
-1059 NTGTNVIYGRSDVSS
+1059 NTGTFMKYGRVYLNDSDYT
-1074 FNGPNNMYQ
+1074 YQ
-1083 FKAEIPWNSYIN
+1083 FYVDLPWNSHIK
-1095 LADDAGYLGRNAH
+1095 LADDMGHDGRNAY
-1108 FEVYVGNQNVISY
+1108 FDVSVGGQTVIAF
-1121 DANGGLFGP
+1121 DNNGAYYLP
-1130 KGRTHIPN
+1130 KARTYIPN
-1138 LTADSLNVTGS
+1138 LTANSLTVTGS

-1178 STTDKSCVA
+1178 GTTDKKCVA
-1187 QITIDPL
+1187 QVTIDPL

-1205 QVFVSAYDNA
+1205 QVFVSSYDNA

-1223 ANLFVVKS
+1223 ANIFVVRS
-1231 SKPNTKFCWE
+1231 SKPNVSFCWE
-1241 LKAKRKGYEDKRLE
+1241 LKAKRKGYEHSRLE

-1260 SADNLRKQVEKNEQ
+1260 SAEDLRKAAKK
-1274 Q
+1274 

>member
-21 FVEAKMVEQ
+21 FIEAKMVEQ

-55 IPQPRGSGYLLFKII
+55 IPQPRGSGYLLFKIV

-158 ITLNPKTHKIEH
+158 ITLNPKTHQIEH

-241 VWSKKNGNPADKPV
+241 VWSKKNGNSADKPA

-315 DVGDL
+315 DVGNL

-364 SSITSTVNNLGRS
+364 NSITSTVNDLGKS
-377 VGAVG
+377 VGTVERI
-382 QLANYAAVSANGK
+382 ANYAAVSANGK

-407 PLEGD
+407 PMEGD

-430 GNWILITS
+430 GSWILITS
-438 TRDLHNVEKQVKLA
+438 TRDLRNVEKQVKQA
-452 QDDFKTAW
+452 QDDFNTAW

-476 ADNVGKQLQSA
+476 ADDVGKQLQSA
-487 QADFDSRL
+487 QA
-495 TTAMANASSATAKAQ
+495 
-510 QRADDVGKQL
+510 
-520 QSTQSDFDS
+520 DFDS

-548 ANAAQDDVNAQIKE
+548 ANAAQDDVNEQIKE
-562 FNAYKSNAAKTYVD
+562 LNAYKTATNATISNNKT
-576 NSTFNSYK
+576 
-584 SATSTTINDN
+584 
-594 KATADQNLNSY
+594 TADQNLNNY
-605 KDIVDKTYVAKG
+605 KDTVGKTYVAKG
-617 TVISNVNTEAKA
+617 TVISNVNTEANA
-629 SIFSTNNKLYMDAA
+629 SIFSTSNKLYMDAA
-643 TTVFSGKAFIPNA
+643 TTVFSGKAFIPDA

-688 GTLNASLIK
+688 GTLNAGLIK

-712 FKNVAVANLLA
+712 FKN
-723 DSIVSG
+723 
-729 TLDASKVAVINLN
+729 
-742 ASNINTGSLN
+742 
-752 AGLIKVGSMSADR
+752 
-765 IVGGTLN
+765 
-772 FKNIAVSNLSAGN
+772 IAVSNLSAGS
-785 IVSGILDA
+785 IVSGTLDA

-816 KAGAMSADRI
+816 KVGSMSADRI
-826 SGGTLDFSKVNAAS
+826 SGGTIDFSKVNAAS

-848 GTLNAGKVNVINLNA
+848 GALDAGKVNVINLNA
-863 NNITSGTING
+863 NNIASGTING

-897 LLNINVDNGT
+897 LLNINVDDGT
-907 MSVTNSLNEGAFF
+907 MSVTNFLKEGAYFKD
-920 RNGNIELTSSTLWNK
+920 GNIELTNFTLWN
-935 NDIPSYGK
+935 NGDVPAYGK
-943 IELSNKGGIISG
+943 IAFAKNMFEAGNNGIEIQGKKGWIIHSENFDYDQTL
-955 VQITGTKGWVIT
+955 VQHLWTKEKTGTSIG
-967 SQNYDN
+967 
-973 KFDWLYVG
+973 G
-981 DENAKPS
+981 DES
-988 GTYIAGSENNVVAG
+988 YI
-1002 ASDEIMFHFGDVM
+1002 
-1015 ELHETPFNWNTSKR
+1015 
-1029 PSLVLGVPGANSNK
+1029 SLQAY
-1043 KDGIAANA
+1043 DGISLYGGAFLPTDLDPPLSTSFKTPPYIQLGFNRGTKNHNPAFNA
-1051 SRFTLSLE
+1051 SSNCYVFNVDDTGAALS
-1059 NTGTNVIYGRSDVSS
+1059 YGRRY
-1074 FNGPNNMYQ
+1074 FNDTQYGYNLR
-1083 FKAEIPWNSYIN
+1083 AVLPWDSTIELGDN
-1095 LADDAGYLGRNAH
+1095 AGYDGINAY
-1108 FEVYVGNQNVISY
+1108 FSVVSNGTTVIAY
-1121 DANGGLFGP
+1121 DANGADGLP
-1130 KGRTHIPN
+1130 KRRTYIPN
-1138 LTADSLNVTGS
+1138 LTAGSLNVTGS

-1173 GDIGE
+1173 GDVGE

-1194 FLETIN
+1194 FLETVN

-1205 QVFVSAYDNA
+1205 QVFVSSYDNA

-1223 ANLFVVKS
+1223 ANIFVVRS
-1231 SKPNTKFCWE
+1231 SKPNVSFCWE
-1241 LKAKRKGYEDKRLE
+1241 LKAKRKGYEHSRLE

-1260 SADNLRKQVEKNEQ
+1260 SAEDLRKAAKK
-1274 Q
+1274 

>member
-21 FVEAKMVEQ
+21 FIEATMVEE

-41 PLNKR
+41 PLNER

-55 IPQPRGSGYLLFKII
+55 IPQPRGSGYLLFKIV

-132 TNFYYISTLEAIQK
+132 TNFYYVSTLEAIQK

-158 ITLNPKTHKIEH
+158 ITLNPKTHQIEH

-241 VWSKKNGNPADKPV
+241 VWSKENGNPADKPA

-364 SSITSTVNNLGRS
+364 NSITSTVNDLGKS
-377 VGAVG
+377 VGTVERI
-382 QLANYAAVSANGK
+382 ANYAAVSANGK

-407 PLEGD
+407 PMEGD

-438 TRDLHNVEKQVKLA
+438 TRDLHNVEKQVKQA
-452 QDDFKTAW
+452 QDDFTTAW
-460 NKAVAADSS
+460 NKAVAADFS
-469 AAKAQQR
+469 ATKAQQR
-476 ADNVGKQLQSA
+476 ADDVGKQLQSA

-520 QSTQSDFDS
+520 QSAQSDFDS

-535 ASASAATDKAMQA
+535 ASASAASDKAMQA

-562 FNAYKSNAAKTYVD
+562 
-576 NSTFNSYK
+576 
-584 SATSTTINDN
+584 
-594 KATADQNLNSY
+594 LNSY
-605 KDIVDKTYVAKG
+605 KDTVNKTYVAKG
-617 TVISNVNTEAKA
+617 TVISNVNTEANA
-629 SIFSTNNKLYMDAA
+629 SIFSTSNKLYMDAA
-643 TTVFSGKAFIPNA
+643 TTVFSGKAFIPDA

-678 VNLNASNINT
+678 VNLDASNINT

-712 FKNVAVANLLA
+712 FKNVTVANLSA
-723 DSIVSG
+723 GSIVSG
-729 TLDASKVAVINLN
+729 TLDASKVSVINLN

-765 IVGGTLN
+765 IVGGTLD
-772 FKNIAVSNLSAGN
+772 FKNIGVSNLSAGS
-785 IVSGILDA
+785 IVSGTLDA

-816 KAGAMSADRI
+816 KAGSMSADRI
-826 SGGTLDFSKVNAAS
+826 VGGTLDFSKVNAGS

-863 NNITSGTING
+863 NNITSGTIKG
-873 QNLKINLNT
+873 TNLGINLNS
-882 GEILFQKGKIASTNG
+882 GEVGFQHGRIHNSTNAVDIDLDNAYVSTASDDTRVILKKGEMQLVKPSFLDLSSDPYLRIYNEAFGIGVGATNQARIIGRTGVAIAVTGYTGKVADAAYGIFGDQSFLG
-897 LLNINVDNGT
+897 LYLGKENDGSPAPVGLSAASSYVNINGGTGYGSIVKTKPSINVGVD
-907 MSVTNSLNEGAFF
+907 VTNA
-920 RNGNIELTSSTLWNK
+920 K
-935 NDIPSYGK
+935 NSGPDMTMYGQT
-943 IELSNKGGIISG
+943 IN
-955 VQITGTKGWVIT
+955 
-967 SQNYDN
+967 
-973 KFDWLYVG
+973 
-981 DENAKPS
+981 
-988 GTYIAGSENNVVAG
+988 IAGDWVRIPAAYAHTTSASPNVFTAVDG
-1002 ASDEIMFHFGDVM
+1002 T
-1015 ELHETPFNWNTSKR
+1015 LYQTTS
-1029 PSLVLGVPGANSNK
+1029 
-1043 KDGIAANA
+1043 AAK
-1051 SRFTLSLE
+1051 
-1059 NTGTNVIYGRSDVSS
+1059 Y
-1074 FNGPNNMYQ
+1074 
-1083 FKAEIPWNSYIN
+1083 KAEIERSYSTDYGEKLLNVPIATWYDKAEMKRYASGESN
-1095 LADDAGYLGRNAH
+1095 IVPIRYFGMIADDLDEAGLDLLVRKSPDGELSGINYDRIGPALIPVIKNLKERIEALENGKQESGNGDTEIAESSSNA
-1108 FEVYVGNQNVISY
+1108 
-1121 DANGGLFGP
+1121 
-1130 KGRTHIPN
+1130 
-1138 LTADSLNVTGS
+1138 
-1149 KNAIVPTSAGATLIN
+1149 
-1164 AYETAEYYF
+1164 
-1173 GDIGE
+1173 
-1178 STTDKSCVA
+1178 
-1187 QITIDPL
+1187 
-1194 FLETIN
+1194 
-1200 TSVPY
+1200 
-1205 QVFVSAYDNA
+1205 
-1215 TVWVESRT
+1215 
-1223 ANLFVVKS
+1223 
-1231 SKPNTKFCWE
+1231 
-1241 LKAKRKGYEDKRLE
+1241 
-1255 VDDSI
+1255 
-1260 SADNLRKQVEKNEQ
+1260 
-1274 Q
+1274 

>member
-14 RWLVDRD
+14 RWLADRD
-21 FVEAKMVEQ
+21 FIEAKMAEQ

-55 IPQPRGSGYLLFKII
+55 IPQPRGSGYLLFKIV

-108 ELLQTALEGTR
+108 ELLQTVLEGTR

-158 ITLNPKTHKIEH
+158 ITLNPKTHQIEH

-241 VWSKKNGNPADKPV
+241 VWSKKNGNPTDKPA

-288 PAELLQAT
+288 PAELLKAT

-364 SSITSTVNNLGRS
+364 NSITSTVNDLGKS
-377 VGAVG
+377 VGTVE

-438 TRDLHNVEKQVKLA
+438 TRDLHNVEKQVKQA
-452 QDDFKTAW
+452 QDDFTTAW

-476 ADNVGKQLQSA
+476 ADDVGKQLQSA
-487 QADFDSRL
+487 
-495 TTAMANASSATAKAQ
+495 
-510 QRADDVGKQL
+510 
-520 QSTQSDFDS
+520 QSDFDS

-548 ANAAQDDVNAQIKE
+548 ANAAQNDVDEQIKE
-562 FNAYKSNAAKTYVD
+562 LNAYKDTVG
-576 NSTFNSYK
+576 
-584 SATSTTINDN
+584 
-594 KATADQNLNSY
+594 
-605 KDIVDKTYVAKG
+605 KTYVAKG
-617 TVISNVNTEAKA
+617 TVISNVNLEADA
-629 SIFSTNNKLYMDAA
+629 SIFSTSNKLYMDAA
-643 TTVFSGKAFIPNA
+643 TTVFSGKTFIPDA
-656 AIINLTA
+656 AIIDLTA

-678 VNLNASNINT
+678 INLNASNINT

-697 AGSMS
+697 TGSMS

-712 FKNVAVANLLA
+712 FKNVTVANLSA
-723 DSIVSG
+723 GSIISG
-729 TLDASKVAVINLN
+729 TLDASKVSVINLN
-742 ASNINTGSLN
+742 ASNINTG
-752 AGLIKVGSMSADR
+752 
-765 IVGGTLN
+765 
-772 FKNIAVSNLSAGN
+772 
-785 IVSGILDA
+785 
-793 AKVSVINLNASN
+793 
-805 IKTGTLDASLI
+805 TLDASLI
-816 KAGAMSADRI
+816 KAGSMSADRI
-826 SGGTLDFSKVNAAS
+826 SGGTIDFSKVNAAS

-848 GTLNAGKVNVINLNA
+848 GTLDAGNVNVINLNA
-863 NNITSGTING
+863 DNITSGTING

-897 LLNINVDNGT
+897 LLNINVDDGT
-907 MSVTNSLNEGAFF
+907 MSVTN
-920 RNGNIELTSSTLWNK
+920 
-935 NDIPSYGK
+935 
-943 IELSNKGGIISG
+943 
-955 VQITGTKGWVIT
+955 
-967 SQNYDN
+967 
-973 KFDWLYVG
+973 
-981 DENAKPS
+981 
-988 GTYIAGSENNVVAG
+988 
-1002 ASDEIMFHFGDVM
+1002 
-1015 ELHETPFNWNTSKR
+1015 
-1029 PSLVLGVPGANSNK
+1029 
-1043 KDGIAANA
+1043 
-1051 SRFTLSLE
+1051 
-1059 NTGTNVIYGRSDVSS
+1059 
-1074 FNGPNNMYQ
+1074 
-1083 FKAEIPWNSYIN
+1083 
-1095 LADDAGYLGRNAH
+1095 
-1108 FEVYVGNQNVISY
+1108 
-1121 DANGGLFGP
+1121 
-1130 KGRTHIPN
+1130 
-1138 LTADSLNVTGS
+1138 
-1149 KNAIVPTSAGATLIN
+1149 
-1164 AYETAEYYF
+1164 
-1173 GDIGE
+1173 
-1178 STTDKSCVA
+1178 
-1187 QITIDPL
+1187 
-1194 FLETIN
+1194 FLK
-1200 TSVPY
+1200 
-1205 QVFVSAYDNA
+1205 
-1215 TVWVESRT
+1215 VE
-1223 ANLFVVKS
+1223 
-1231 SKPNTKFCWE
+1231 
-1241 LKAKRKGYEDKRLE
+1241 
-1255 VDDSI
+1255 
-1260 SADNLRKQVEKNEQ
+1260 
-1274 Q
+1274 

>member
-21 FVEAKMVEQ
+21 FIEAKMVEQ

-55 IPQPRGSGYLLFKII
+55 IPQPRGSGYLLFKIV

-78 IEYTAVESA
+78 IEYTAIESV

-158 ITLNPKTHKIEH
+158 ITLNPKTHQIEH

-241 VWSKKNGNPADKPV
+241 VWSKKNGNPADKPA

-288 PAELLQAT
+288 PAELLKAT

-364 SSITSTVNNLGRS
+364 NSITSTVNDLGKS
-377 VGAVG
+377 VGTVG

-438 TRDLHNVEKQVKLA
+438 TRDLHNVEKQVKQA
-452 QDDFKTAW
+452 QDDFNTAW

-476 ADNVGKQLQSA
+476 ADDVGKQLQSA

-520 QSTQSDFDS
+520 QSAQSDFDS

-548 ANAAQDDVNAQIKE
+548 ANAAQDDVNEQIKE
-562 FNAYKSNAAKTYVD
+562 LNTYKDTVGKTY
-576 NSTFNSYK
+576 
-584 SATSTTINDN
+584 I
-594 KATADQNLNSY
+594 
-605 KDIVDKTYVAKG
+605 AKG
-617 TVISNVNTEAKA
+617 TVISNVNTEANA
-629 SIFSTNNKLYMDAA
+629 SIFSTSNKLYMDAA
-643 TTVFSGKAFIPNA
+643 TTVFSGKAFIPDA

-678 VNLNASNINT
+678 VNLDASNINT

-712 FKNVAVANLLA
+712 FKNVTVANLSA
-723 DSIVSG
+723 GSIVSG
-729 TLDASKVAVINLN
+729 TLDASKVSVINLN

-765 IVGGTLN
+765 IVGGTLD
-772 FKNIAVSNLSAGN
+772 FKSIGVSNLSAGS
-785 IVSGILDA
+785 IVSGTLDA

-816 KAGAMSADRI
+816 KAGSMSADRI
-826 SGGTLDFSKVNAAS
+826 SGGTIDFSKVNAAS

-863 NNITSGTING
+863 DNITSGTING

-897 LLNINVDNGT
+897 LLNINVDDGT

-920 RNGNIELTSSTLWNK
+920 KNGNIELTNFALWDK
-935 NDIPSYGK
+935 GDIPAYGK
-943 IELSNKGGIISG
+943 IAFAENMFELGNNG
-955 VQITGTKGWVIT
+955 VEIQGKKGWIIH
-967 SQNYDN
+967 SENFDYN
-973 KFDWLYVG
+973 KFPLQYLWTM
-981 DENAKPS
+981 EKN
-988 GTYIAGSENNVVAG
+988 GTSIGGNDQYIAMQAYSGISITAG
-1002 ASDEIMFHFGDVM
+1002 AFLPHLESSLSESFKTAPYLNLG
-1015 ELHETPFNWNTSKR
+1015 FNRDATYHN
-1029 PSLVLGVPGANSNK
+1029 PAFVANSNAYEFSV
-1043 KDGIAANA
+1043 D
-1051 SRFTLSLE
+1051 
-1059 NTGTNVIYGRSDVSS
+1059 NTGTFMKYGRVYLNDSDYT
-1074 FNGPNNMYQ
+1074 YQ
-1083 FKAEIPWNSYIN
+1083 FYVDLPWNSHIK
-1095 LADDAGYLGRNAH
+1095 LADDMGHDGRNAY
-1108 FEVYVGNQNVISY
+1108 FDVSVGGQTVIAF
-1121 DANGGLFGP
+1121 DNNGAYYLP
-1130 KGRTHIPN
+1130 KARTYIPN
-1138 LTADSLNVTGS
+1138 LTANSLTVTGS
-1149 KNAIVPTSAGATLIN
+1149 KNAIVPTSAGATLVN

-1178 STTDKSCVA
+1178 STTDKKCVA
-1187 QITIDPL
+1187 QVTIDPL
-1194 FLETIN
+1194 FLETVN

-1205 QVFVSAYDNA
+1205 QVFVSSYDNA

-1223 ANLFVVKS
+1223 ANIFVVRS
-1231 SKPNTKFCWE
+1231 SKPNVSFCWE
-1241 LKAKRKGYEDKRLE
+1241 LKAKRKGYEHSRLE

-1260 SADNLRKQVEKNEQ
+1260 SAEDLRKAAKK
-1274 Q
+1274 

>member
-21 FVEAKMVEQ
+21 FIEANMVEQ

-41 PLNKR
+41 PLNER

-55 IPQPRGSGYLLFKII
+55 IPQPRGSGYLLFKIV

-158 ITLNPKTHKIEH
+158 ITLNPKTHQIEH

-241 VWSKKNGNPADKPV
+241 VWSKENGNPADKPA

-288 PAELLQAT
+288 PAELLKAT

-364 SSITSTVNNLGRS
+364 NSITSTVNYLGKS
-377 VGAVG
+377 VGTVE

-407 PLEGD
+407 PMEGD

-438 TRDLHNVEKQVKLA
+438 TRDLHNVEKQVKQA
-452 QDDFKTAW
+452 QDDFTTAW

-476 ADNVGKQLQSA
+476 ADDVGKQLQSA

-520 QSTQSDFDS
+520 QSAQSDFDS

-535 ASASAATDKAMQA
+535 ASASAANDKAMQA
-548 ANAAQDDVNAQIKE
+548 ANAAQDDVNEQIKE
-562 FNAYKSNAAKTYVD
+562 LSAYKDTVG
-576 NSTFNSYK
+576 
-584 SATSTTINDN
+584 
-594 KATADQNLNSY
+594 
-605 KDIVDKTYVAKG
+605 KTYVAKG
-617 TVISNVNTEAKA
+617 TVISNVNTEANA
-629 SIFSTNNKLYMDAA
+629 SIFSTSNKLYMDAA
-643 TTVFSGKAFIPNA
+643 
-656 AIINLTA
+656 L
-663 SKLTAGTIDA
+663 
-673 SKISV
+673 
-678 VNLNASNINT
+678 
-688 GTLNASLIK
+688 SLI
-697 AGSMS
+697 
-702 ADRIVGGTLD
+702 
-712 FKNVAVANLLA
+712 
-723 DSIVSG
+723 
-729 TLDASKVAVINLN
+729 
-742 ASNINTGSLN
+742 
-752 AGLIKVGSMSADR
+752 
-765 IVGGTLN
+765 
-772 FKNIAVSNLSAGN
+772 
-785 IVSGILDA
+785 
-793 AKVSVINLNASN
+793 
-805 IKTGTLDASLI
+805 
-816 KAGAMSADRI
+816 
-826 SGGTLDFSKVNAAS
+826 
-840 LSADKITS
+840 
-848 GTLNAGKVNVINLNA
+848 
-863 NNITSGTING
+863 
-873 QNLKINLNT
+873 
-882 GEILFQKGKIASTNG
+882 
-897 LLNINVDNGT
+897 
-907 MSVTNSLNEGAFF
+907 
-920 RNGNIELTSSTLWNK
+920 
-935 NDIPSYGK
+935 
-943 IELSNKGGIISG
+943 
-955 VQITGTKGWVIT
+955 
-967 SQNYDN
+967 
-973 KFDWLYVG
+973 
-981 DENAKPS
+981 
-988 GTYIAGSENNVVAG
+988 
-1002 ASDEIMFHFGDVM
+1002 
-1015 ELHETPFNWNTSKR
+1015 
-1029 PSLVLGVPGANSNK
+1029 
-1043 KDGIAANA
+1043 
-1051 SRFTLSLE
+1051 
-1059 NTGTNVIYGRSDVSS
+1059 
-1074 FNGPNNMYQ
+1074 
-1083 FKAEIPWNSYIN
+1083 
-1095 LADDAGYLGRNAH
+1095 
-1108 FEVYVGNQNVISY
+1108 
-1121 DANGGLFGP
+1121 
-1130 KGRTHIPN
+1130 HI
-1138 LTADSLNVTGS
+1138 
-1149 KNAIVPTSAGATLIN
+1149 
-1164 AYETAEYYF
+1164 
-1173 GDIGE
+1173 
-1178 STTDKSCVA
+1178 
-1187 QITIDPL
+1187 
-1194 FLETIN
+1194 
-1200 TSVPY
+1200 
-1205 QVFVSAYDNA
+1205 
-1215 TVWVESRT
+1215 
-1223 ANLFVVKS
+1223 
-1231 SKPNTKFCWE
+1231 
-1241 LKAKRKGYEDKRLE
+1241 
-1255 VDDSI
+1255 
-1260 SADNLRKQVEKNEQ
+1260 
-1274 Q
+1274 

>member
-21 FVEAKMVEQ
+21 FIEAKMVEQ

-55 IPQPRGSGYLLFKII
+55 IPQPLGSGYLLFKIV

-78 IEYTAVESA
+78 IEYTAIESA

-119 WQVGQTYDSGTFS
+119 WQVGQTYDSGSFS

-158 ITLNPKTHKIEH
+158 ITLNPKTHQIEH

-220 EDNTAE
+220 EDNTVE

-241 VWSKKNGNPADKPV
+241 VWSKKNGNPADKPA

-351 RQNTIELGDDFSG
+351 RQNSIELGDDFSG
-364 SSITSTVNNLGRS
+364 NSITSTVNDLGKS
-377 VGAVG
+377 VGTVE

-407 PLEGD
+407 PIEGD

-430 GNWILITS
+430 GSWILITS
-438 TRDLHNVEKQVKLA
+438 TRDLRNVEKQVKQA
-452 QDDFKTAW
+452 QDDFTTAW

-476 ADNVGKQLQSA
+476 ADDVGKQLQSA

-520 QSTQSDFDS
+520 QSAQSDFDS
-529 KLSAAS
+529 KLSTAS
-535 ASASAATDKAMQA
+535 ASASAANDKAMQA
-548 ANAAQDDVNAQIKE
+548 ANAAQNDVDEQIKE
-562 FNAYKSNAAKTYVD
+562 LNAYKDTVG
-576 NSTFNSYK
+576 
-584 SATSTTINDN
+584 
-594 KATADQNLNSY
+594 
-605 KDIVDKTYVAKG
+605 KTYVAKG
-617 TVISNVNTEAKA
+617 TVISNVNLEADA

-643 TTVFSGKAFIPNA
+643 TTVFSGKAFIPDA

-688 GTLNASLIK
+688 GTLNAGLIK

-712 FKNVAVANLLA
+712 FKN
-723 DSIVSG
+723 
-729 TLDASKVAVINLN
+729 
-742 ASNINTGSLN
+742 
-752 AGLIKVGSMSADR
+752 
-765 IVGGTLN
+765 
-772 FKNIAVSNLSAGN
+772 IAVSNLSAGS
-785 IVSGILDA
+785 IVSGTLDA

-848 GTLNAGKVNVINLNA
+848 GTLDAGNVNVINLNA
-863 NNITSGTING
+863 DNITSGTING

-897 LLNINVDNGT
+897 LLNINVDDGT

-920 RNGNIELTSSTLWNK
+920 KNGNIELTNFALWDK
-935 NDIPSYGK
+935 GDIPAYGK
-943 IELSNKGGIISG
+943 IAFAENMFELGNNGIEIQGKKGWIIHSENFDYNKFPLQYLWTMEKNGTSIGADEKYMALQAYSG
-955 VQITGTKGWVIT
+955 VSIT
-967 SQNYDN
+967 
-973 KFDWLYVG
+973 
-981 DENAKPS
+981 
-988 GTYIAGSENNVVAG
+988 AG
-1002 ASDEIMFHFGDVM
+1002 AFLPTLESALSTSFKTAPYLNLG
-1015 ELHETPFNWNTSKR
+1015 FNRDATYHN
-1029 PSLVLGVPGANSNK
+1029 PAFVANSNAYEFSV
-1043 KDGIAANA
+1043 D
-1051 SRFTLSLE
+1051 
-1059 NTGTNVIYGRSDVSS
+1059 NTGTLMKYGRVYLNDSDYT
-1074 FNGPNNMYQ
+1074 YQ
-1083 FKAEIPWNSYIN
+1083 FYVDLPWNSHIK
-1095 LADDAGYLGRNAH
+1095 LADDMGHDGRNAY
-1108 FEVYVGNQNVISY
+1108 FDVSVGGQTVIAF
-1121 DANGGLFGP
+1121 DNNGAYSLP
-1130 KGRTHIPN
+1130 KARTYIPN
-1138 LTADSLNVTGS
+1138 LTASSLTVTGS

-1178 STTDKSCVA
+1178 GTTDKKCVA
-1187 QITIDPL
+1187 QVTIDPL
-1194 FLETIN
+1194 FLETVN

-1205 QVFVSAYDNA
+1205 QVFVSSYDNA

-1223 ANLFVVKS
+1223 ANIFVVRS
-1231 SKPNTKFCWE
+1231 SKPNVSFCWE
-1241 LKAKRKGYEDKRLE
+1241 LKAKRKGYEHSRLE

-1260 SADNLRKQVEKNEQ
+1260 SAEDLRKAAKK
-1274 Q
+1274 

>member
-14 RWLVDRD
+14 RWLADRD
-21 FVEAKMVEQ
+21 FIEASLAEQ
-30 INAADQLTFSV
+30 INVADQLTFSV

-55 IPQPRGSGYLLFKII
+55 IPQPRGSGYLLFKIV

-158 ITLNPKTHKIEH
+158 ITLNPKTHQIEH

-241 VWSKKNGNPADKPV
+241 VWSKKNGNPADKPA

-288 PAELLQAT
+288 PAELLKAT

-364 SSITSTVNNLGRS
+364 SSITSTVNDLGKS
-377 VGAVG
+377 VGTVERI
-382 QLANYAAVSANGK
+382 ANYAAVSANGK

-407 PLEGD
+407 PMEGD

-438 TRDLHNVEKQVKLA
+438 TRDLRNVEKQVKQA
-452 QDDFKTAW
+452 QDDFTTAW

-476 ADNVGKQLQSA
+476 ADDVGKQLQSA
-487 QADFDSRL
+487 
-495 TTAMANASSATAKAQ
+495 
-510 QRADDVGKQL
+510 
-520 QSTQSDFDS
+520 QSDFDS

-535 ASASAATDKAMQA
+535 ANASAANDKAMQA
-548 ANAAQDDVNAQIKE
+548 ANAAQNDVNAQIKE
-562 FNAYKSNAAKTYVD
+562 LNDYKANAA
-576 NSTFNSYK
+576 
-584 SATSTTINDN
+584 
-594 KATADQNLNSY
+594 
-605 KDIVDKTYVAKG
+605 KTYVAKG
-617 TVISNVNTEAKA
+617 TVISNVNSEAKA
-629 SIFSTNNKLYMDAA
+629 SIFSANNKLYMDAA
-643 TTVFSGKAFIPNA
+643 TTVFSGKAFIPDA
-656 AIINLTA
+656 AIIDLTA

-678 VNLNASNINT
+678 TNLNASNINT

-697 AGSMS
+697 TGSMS

-712 FKNVAVANLLA
+712 FKN
-723 DSIVSG
+723 
-729 TLDASKVAVINLN
+729 
-742 ASNINTGSLN
+742 
-752 AGLIKVGSMSADR
+752 
-765 IVGGTLN
+765 
-772 FKNIAVSNLSAGN
+772 IAVSNLSAGS
-785 IVSGILDA
+785 IVSGTLDA

-816 KAGAMSADRI
+816 KAGSMSADRI
-826 SGGTLDFSKVNAAS
+826 SGGTIDFSKVNAAS

-848 GTLNAGKVNVINLNA
+848 GTLDAGNVNIINLNA
-863 NNITSGTING
+863 NNITSGTIKG
-873 QNLKINLNT
+873 TNLGINLNSGEVGFQHGRIHNST
-882 GEILFQKGKIASTNG
+882 NAVDIDLDNAYVSTASDDTRVILKKGEIQLVSPQFFDLSSDPYLRIYNGGTYASSNFSQASIVGRTGVTIAVTGYTGSAVNGAYGSFGDQSFLGLFIGKENDGSPAPVGLSAASSYV
-897 LLNINVDNGT
+897 NINGGTGYGSIVKTKPSINVGVDVTGAQNSGPDMT
-907 MSVTNSLNEGAFF
+907 M
-920 RNGNIELTSSTLWNK
+920 
-935 NDIPSYGK
+935 YGK
-943 IELSNKGGIISG
+943 TIN
-955 VQITGTKGWVIT
+955 
-967 SQNYDN
+967 
-973 KFDWLYVG
+973 
-981 DENAKPS
+981 
-988 GTYIAGSENNVVAG
+988 IAGDWVRIPAAYAHTTSASPNVFTAVDG
-1002 ASDEIMFHFGDVM
+1002 T
-1015 ELHETPFNWNTSKR
+1015 LYQTTS
-1029 PSLVLGVPGANSNK
+1029 
-1043 KDGIAANA
+1043 AAK
-1051 SRFTLSLE
+1051 
-1059 NTGTNVIYGRSDVSS
+1059 Y
-1074 FNGPNNMYQ
+1074 
-1083 FKAEIPWNSYIN
+1083 KAEIERSYSTEYGEKLLNVPIATWYDKAEMKRYASGESN
-1095 LADDAGYLGRNAH
+1095 IVPVRYFGMIADDLDEAGLDLLVRKSPDGELSGINYDRIGPALIPVIKNLKERI
-1108 FEVYVGNQNVISY
+1108 EVLENGKQESGN
-1121 DANGGLFGP
+1121 
-1130 KGRTHIPN
+1130 
-1138 LTADSLNVTGS
+1138 
-1149 KNAIVPTSAGATLIN
+1149 
-1164 AYETAEYYF
+1164 
-1173 GDIGE
+1173 GDTEI
-1178 STTDKSCVA
+1178 A
-1187 QITIDPL
+1187 
-1194 FLETIN
+1194 
-1200 TSVPY
+1200 
-1205 QVFVSAYDNA
+1205 
-1215 TVWVESRT
+1215 
-1223 ANLFVVKS
+1223 KS
-1231 SKPNTKFCWE
+1231 SSD
-1241 LKAKRKGYEDKRLE
+1241 A
-1255 VDDSI
+1255 
-1260 SADNLRKQVEKNEQ
+1260 
-1274 Q
+1274 

>member
-21 FVEAKMVEQ
+21 FIEAKMVEQ

-55 IPQPRGSGYLLFKII
+55 IPQPRGSGYLLFKIVA
-70 TEKVSSDQ
+70 EKVSSDQ

-98 DVRPENRKAG
+98 DVRPDNRKAG

-158 ITLNPKTHKIEH
+158 ITLNSKTHQIEH

-220 EDNTAE
+220 ADNTAE

-241 VWSKKNGNPADKPV
+241 VWSKKNGDPADKPA

-283 EDITD
+283 EDVTD
-288 PAELLQAT
+288 PAELLKAT

-364 SSITSTVNNLGRS
+364 SSITSTVNDLGKS
-377 VGAVG
+377 VGTVERI
-382 QLANYAAVSANGK
+382 ANYASVSANGK

-407 PLEGD
+407 PMEGD

-418 GNGETDMYQYHA
+418 GNGETDMHQYHA
-430 GNWILITS
+430 GSWILITS
-438 TRDLHNVEKQVKLA
+438 TRDLHNVEKQVKQA
-452 QDDFKTAW
+452 QDNFTTAW

-476 ADNVGKQLQSA
+476 AD
-487 QADFDSRL
+487 
-495 TTAMANASSATAKAQ
+495 
-510 QRADDVGKQL
+510 DVGKQL
-520 QSTQSDFDS
+520 QNAQSDFDS

-535 ASASAATDKAMQA
+535 ASASAANDKAMQA
-548 ANAAQDDVNAQIKE
+548 ANAAQNDVDEQIKE
-562 FNAYKSNAAKTYVD
+562 LNAYKDT
-576 NSTFNSYK
+576 
-584 SATSTTINDN
+584 
-594 KATADQNLNSY
+594 
-605 KDIVDKTYVAKG
+605 VDKTYVAKG
-617 TVISNVNTEAKA
+617 TVISNVNLEADA
-629 SIFSTNNKLYMDAA
+629 SIFSTSNKLYMDAA
-643 TTVFSGKAFIPNA
+643 TTVFSGKAFIPDA

-688 GTLNASLIK
+688 G
-697 AGSMS
+697 
-702 ADRIVGGTLD
+702 
-712 FKNVAVANLLA
+712 
-723 DSIVSG
+723 
-729 TLDASKVAVINLN
+729 
-742 ASNINTGSLN
+742 SLN

-765 IVGGTLN
+765 IVGGTLD

>member
-21 FVEAKMVEQ
+21 FIEATMVEE

-41 PLNKR
+41 PLNER

-55 IPQPRGSGYLLFKII
+55 IPQPRGSGYLLFKIV

-78 IEYTAVESA
+78 IEYTAIESA

-132 TNFYYISTLEAIQK
+132 TNFYYVSTLEAIQK

-158 ITLNPKTHKIEH
+158 ITLNPKTHQIEH

-241 VWSKKNGNPADKPV
+241 VWSKENGNPADKPA

-288 PAELLQAT
+288 PAELLKAT

-351 RQNTIELGDDFSG
+351 RQNSIELGDDFSG
-364 SSITSTVNNLGRS
+364 NSITSTVNDLGKS
-377 VGAVG
+377 VGTVERI
-382 QLANYAAVSANGK
+382 ANYAAVSANGK

-438 TRDLHNVEKQVKLA
+438 TRDLHNVEKQVKQA
-452 QDDFKTAW
+452 QDDFTTAW

-476 ADNVGKQLQSA
+476 ADDVGKQLQSA

-510 QRADDVGKQL
+510 QRADDVGEQL
-520 QSTQSDFDS
+520 QSAQSDFDS

-535 ASASAATDKAMQA
+535 ANASAATDKAMQA
-548 ANAAQDDVNAQIKE
+548 ANAAQDDVNEQIKE
-562 FNAYKSNAAKTYVD
+562 LNAYKETVG
-576 NSTFNSYK
+576 
-584 SATSTTINDN
+584 
-594 KATADQNLNSY
+594 
-605 KDIVDKTYVAKG
+605 KTYVAKG
-617 TVISNVNTEAKA
+617 TVISNVNTEANA

-643 TTVFSGKAFIPNA
+643 TTVFSGKAFIPDA

-663 SKLTAGTIDA
+663 SKLAAGTIDA

-678 VNLNASNINT
+678 VNLNASNINA

-712 FKNVAVANLLA
+712 FKNIAVSNLSA
-723 DSIVSG
+723 GSIVSG
-729 TLDASKVAVINLN
+729 TLDA
-742 ASNINTGSLN
+742 
-752 AGLIKVGSMSADR
+752 
-765 IVGGTLN
+765 
-772 FKNIAVSNLSAGN
+772 
-785 IVSGILDA
+785 
-793 AKVSVINLNASN
+793 AKVSVVNLNASN

-816 KAGAMSADRI
+816 KAGSMSADRI
-826 SGGTLDFSKVNAAS
+826 SGGTIDFSKVNAAS

-897 LLNINVDNGT
+897 LLNINVDDGT

-920 RNGNIELTSSTLWNK
+920 KNGNIELTNFSLWN
-935 NDIPSYGK
+935 NGDVPAYGK
-943 IELSNKGGIISG
+943 IAFAENMFELGNNGIEIQG
-955 VQITGTKGWVIT
+955 KKGWIIH
-967 SQNYDN
+967 SENFEYN
-973 KFDWLYVG
+973 KFPLQYLWTM
-981 DENAKPS
+981 EKN
-988 GTYIAGSENNVVAG
+988 GTSIGGNDQYIAMQAYSGISMTAG
-1002 ASDEIMFHFGDVM
+1002 AFLPHLESSLSESFKTAPYLNLG
-1015 ELHETPFNWNTSKR
+1015 FNRDATYHN
-1029 PSLVLGVPGANSNK
+1029 PAFVANSNAYEFSV
-1043 KDGIAANA
+1043 D
-1051 SRFTLSLE
+1051 
-1059 NTGTNVIYGRSDVSS
+1059 NTGTFMKYGRVYLNDSDYT
-1074 FNGPNNMYQ
+1074 YQ
-1083 FKAEIPWNSYIN
+1083 FYVDLPWNSHIK
-1095 LADDAGYLGRNAH
+1095 LADDMGHDGRNAY
-1108 FEVYVGNQNVISY
+1108 FDVSVGGQTVIAF
-1121 DANGGLFGP
+1121 DNNGAYYLP
-1130 KGRTHIPN
+1130 KARTYIPN
-1138 LTADSLNVTGS
+1138 LTANSLTVTGS

-1178 STTDKSCVA
+1178 GTTDKKCVA
-1187 QITIDPL
+1187 QVTIDPL
-1194 FLETIN
+1194 FLETVN

-1205 QVFVSAYDNA
+1205 QVFVSSYDNA

-1223 ANLFVVKS
+1223 ANIFVVRS
-1231 SKPNTKFCWE
+1231 SKPNVSFCWE
-1241 LKAKRKGYEDKRLE
+1241 LKAKRKGYEHSRLE

-1260 SADNLRKQVEKNEQ
+1260 SAEDLRKAAKK
-1274 Q
+1274 

>member
-21 FVEAKMVEQ
+21 FIEAEMVEQ

-55 IPQPRGSGYLLFKII
+55 IPQPRGSGYLLFKIV

-119 WQVGQTYDSGTFS
+119 WQVGQTYDSSTFS
-132 TNFYYISTLEAIQK
+132 INFYYISTLEAIQK

-158 ITLNPKTHKIEH
+158 ITLNPKTHQIEH

-241 VWSKKNGNPADKPV
+241 VWSKKNGDPADKPA

-288 PAELLQAT
+288 PAELLKAT

-364 SSITSTVNNLGRS
+364 SSITSTVNDLGKS
-377 VGAVG
+377 VGTVERI
-382 QLANYAAVSANGK
+382 ANYAAVSANGK

-407 PLEGD
+407 PMEGD

-438 TRDLHNVEKQVKLA
+438 TRDLHNVEKQVKQA
-452 QDDFKTAW
+452 QDDFTTAW

-476 ADNVGKQLQSA
+476 ADDVGKQLQSA
-487 QADFDSRL
+487 QADFDSQL
-495 TTAMANASSATAKAQ
+495 ATAMANASSATAKAQ

-520 QSTQSDFDS
+520 QSAQSDFDS

-548 ANAAQDDVNAQIKE
+548 ANAAQDDVNEQIKE
-562 FNAYKSNAAKTYVD
+562 
-576 NSTFNSYK
+576 
-584 SATSTTINDN
+584 
-594 KATADQNLNSY
+594 LNTY
-605 KDIVDKTYVAKG
+605 KDTVGKTYVAKG
-617 TVISNVNTEAKA
+617 TVISNVNTEANA
-629 SIFSTNNKLYMDAA
+629 SIFSTSNKLYMDAA
-643 TTVFSGKAFIPNA
+643 TTVFSGKAFIPDA

-678 VNLNASNINT
+678 VNLDASNINT

-712 FKNVAVANLLA
+712 FKN
-723 DSIVSG
+723 
-729 TLDASKVAVINLN
+729 
-742 ASNINTGSLN
+742 
-752 AGLIKVGSMSADR
+752 
-765 IVGGTLN
+765 
-772 FKNIAVSNLSAGN
+772 IAVSNLSAGS
-785 IVSGILDA
+785 IVSGTLDA

-863 NNITSGTING
+863 NNITSGTIKG
-873 QNLKINLNT
+873 QN
-882 GEILFQKGKIASTNG
+882 
-897 LLNINVDNGT
+897 
-907 MSVTNSLNEGAFF
+907 
-920 RNGNIELTSSTLWNK
+920 
-935 NDIPSYGK
+935 
-943 IELSNKGGIISG
+943 
-955 VQITGTKGWVIT
+955 
-967 SQNYDN
+967 
-973 KFDWLYVG
+973 
-981 DENAKPS
+981 
-988 GTYIAGSENNVVAG
+988 
-1002 ASDEIMFHFGDVM
+1002 
-1015 ELHETPFNWNTSKR
+1015 
-1029 PSLVLGVPGANSNK
+1029 
-1043 KDGIAANA
+1043 
-1051 SRFTLSLE
+1051 
-1059 NTGTNVIYGRSDVSS
+1059 SS
-1074 FNGPNNMYQ
+1074 FNLLDGTLAALNSSSEGVFMQNGKLEFSSRQSWNNNTTAMYGRIQ
-1083 FKAEIPWNSYIN
+1083 PLPKMFTIGYNYGGLDIMGTSGFVLRTNTTKVSASESGQGGSAISGGGYIYGN
-1095 LADDAGYLGRNAH
+1095 DTLTHIHNDNVVIIDAGPGYSEHTAQLVFTQGTSGVSPSIGVQASGASLDFNFTISGDAG
-1108 FEVYVGNQNVISY
+1108 VLKSLSVGNNLIV
-1121 DANGGLFGP
+1121 GG
-1130 KGRTHIPN
+1130 N
-1138 LTADSLNVTGS
+1138 LGVTGS
-1149 KNAIVPTSAGATLIN
+1149 KNAIVKTSQGPTAIN

-1205 QVFVSAYDNA
+1205 QVFVSSYDNA

-1223 ANLFVVKS
+1223 ANIFVVRS
-1231 SKPNTKFCWE
+1231 SKPNVSFCWE
-1241 LKAKRKGYEDKRLE
+1241 LKAKRKGYEHSRLE

-1260 SADNLRKQVEKNEQ
+1260 SAEDLRKAAKK
-1274 Q
+1274 

>member
-21 FVEAKMVEQ
+21 FIEANMVEQ

-55 IPQPRGSGYLLFKII
+55 IPQPRGSGYLLFKIV

-158 ITLNPKTHKIEH
+158 ITLNPKTHQIEH

-226 ETPDGYGRRINFADV
+226 ETPDGYGRRINFADII
-241 VWSKKNGNPADKPV
+241 WSKKNGNPADKPA

-288 PAELLQAT
+288 PAELLRAT

-364 SSITSTVNNLGRS
+364 NSITSTVNDLGKS
-377 VGAVG
+377 VGTVE

-438 TRDLHNVEKQVKLA
+438 TRDLHNVEKQVKQA
-452 QDDFKTAW
+452 QDDFTTAW

-476 ADNVGKQLQSA
+476 ADDVGKQLQSA
-487 QADFDSRL
+487 
-495 TTAMANASSATAKAQ
+495 
-510 QRADDVGKQL
+510 
-520 QSTQSDFDS
+520 QSDFDS

-535 ASASAATDKAMQA
+535 ASASAANDKAMQA
-548 ANAAQDDVNAQIKE
+548 ANAAQNDVDEQIKE
-562 FNAYKSNAAKTYVD
+562 LNAYKDTVG
-576 NSTFNSYK
+576 
-584 SATSTTINDN
+584 
-594 KATADQNLNSY
+594 
-605 KDIVDKTYVAKG
+605 KTYVAKG
-617 TVISNVNTEAKA
+617 TVISNVNTEADA

-643 TTVFSGKAFIPNA
+643 TTVFSGKAFIPDA

-678 VNLNASNINT
+678 VDLNASNINT
-688 GTLNASLIK
+688 GTLNAGLIK
-697 AGSMS
+697 TGSMS

-712 FKNVAVANLLA
+712 FKN
-723 DSIVSG
+723 IG
-729 TLDASKVAVINLN
+729 
-742 ASNINTGSLN
+742 
-752 AGLIKVGSMSADR
+752 
-765 IVGGTLN
+765 
-772 FKNIAVSNLSAGN
+772 VSNLSAGS
-785 IVSGILDA
+785 IVSGTLDA

-816 KAGAMSADRI
+816 KAGSMSADRI
-826 SGGTLDFSKVNAAS
+826 SGGTIDFSKVNAAS

-848 GTLNAGKVNVINLNA
+848 GTLDAGNVNIINMNA
-863 NNITSGTING
+863 NNITSGTIKG
-873 QNLKINLNT
+873 TNLGINLNS
-882 GEILFQKGKIASTNG
+882 GEVGFQHGRIHNSTNAVDIDLDNAYISTASKDTRVILKKGEMQLVSPEFYDLSNDPYLRIYNGGTFASSNFSQAAILGREGVTVAVSGYTGNTVNGAYGSFGDQSFLG
-897 LLNINVDNGT
+897 LFIGKNADGTPAPVGLSGASSYVNINGGEGYGDIVKTKPSNNVGIDITYAKNTGPDMIMYGKT
-907 MSVTNSLNEGAFF
+907 ISVAGDWV
-920 RNGNIELTSSTLWNK
+920 R
-935 NDIPSYGK
+935 IPSAYAHTT
-943 IELSNKGGIISG
+943 SASPNMF
-955 VQITGTKGWVIT
+955 VAADGTLYQTT
-967 SQNYDN
+967 S
-973 KFDWLYVG
+973 
-981 DENAKPS
+981 
-988 GTYIAGSENNVVAG
+988 
-1002 ASDEIMFHFGDVM
+1002 
-1015 ELHETPFNWNTSKR
+1015 
-1029 PSLVLGVPGANSNK
+1029 
-1043 KDGIAANA
+1043 AA
-1051 SRFTLSLE
+1051 R
-1059 NTGTNVIYGRSDVSS
+1059 Y
-1074 FNGPNNMYQ
+1074 
-1083 FKAEIPWNSYIN
+1083 KAEIERSYSTEYGEKLLNVPIATWYDKAEMKRYASGESN
-1095 LADDAGYLGRNAH
+1095 IVPIRYFGMIADDLDEEGLDLLVRKSPDGELSGINYDRIGPALIPVIKNLKERI
-1108 FEVYVGNQNVISY
+1108 EVLENGKQESGN
-1121 DANGGLFGP
+1121 
-1130 KGRTHIPN
+1130 
-1138 LTADSLNVTGS
+1138 
-1149 KNAIVPTSAGATLIN
+1149 
-1164 AYETAEYYF
+1164 
-1173 GDIGE
+1173 GDTEI
-1178 STTDKSCVA
+1178 A
-1187 QITIDPL
+1187 
-1194 FLETIN
+1194 
-1200 TSVPY
+1200 
-1205 QVFVSAYDNA
+1205 
-1215 TVWVESRT
+1215 
-1223 ANLFVVKS
+1223 KS
-1231 SKPNTKFCWE
+1231 SSD
-1241 LKAKRKGYEDKRLE
+1241 A
-1255 VDDSI
+1255 
-1260 SADNLRKQVEKNEQ
+1260 
-1274 Q
+1274 

>member
-21 FVEAKMVEQ
+21 FIEAKMVEQ

-41 PLNKR
+41 PLTKR

-55 IPQPRGSGYLLFKII
+55 IPQPRGSGYLLFKIV

-78 IEYTAVESA
+78 IEYTAIESA

-132 TNFYYISTLEAIQK
+132 TNFYYISALEAIQK

-158 ITLNPKTHKIEH
+158 ITLNPKTHQIEH
-170 RLVNLYAQQGQRTG
+170 RLVNLYVQQGQRTG

-241 VWSKKNGNPADKPV
+241 VWSKKNGNPADKPA

-288 PAELLQAT
+288 PAELLKAT

-364 SSITSTVNNLGRS
+364 SSITSTVNDLGKS
-377 VGAVG
+377 VGTVERI
-382 QLANYAAVSANGK
+382 ANYAAVSANGK

-407 PLEGD
+407 PMEGD

-438 TRDLHNVEKQVKLA
+438 TRDLHNVEKQVKQA
-452 QDDFKTAW
+452 QDDFTTAW

-476 ADNVGKQLQSA
+476 ADSVGQQLQSA
-487 QADFDSRL
+487 Q
-495 TTAMANASSATAKAQ
+495 
-510 QRADDVGKQL
+510 
-520 QSTQSDFDS
+520 SDFDNR
-529 KLSAAS
+529 LSAAS
-535 ASASAATDKAMQA
+535 ASASAASDKAMQA
-548 ANAAQDDVNAQIKE
+548 ANAAQNDVNAQIKE
-562 FNAYKSNAAKTYVD
+562 LNDYKSNAAKTYVD
-576 NSTFNSYK
+576 NSTFNNYK
-584 SATSTTINDN
+584 SATSATIDDN
-594 KATADQNLNSY
+594 KVAADQNLNSY
-605 KDIVDKTYVAKG
+605 KDTVNKTYVAKG
-617 TVISNVNTEAKA
+617 TVISNVNTEADA

-643 TTVFSGKAFIPNA
+643 TTVFSGKAFIPDA
-656 AIINLTA
+656 AIIDLTA

-678 VNLNASNINT
+678 INLNASNINT

-697 AGSMS
+697 TGSMS

-712 FKNVAVANLLA
+712 FKNVTVANLSA
-723 DSIVSG
+723 GSIISG
-729 TLDASKVAVINLN
+729 TLDASKVSVINLN
-742 ASNINTGSLN
+742 ASNINTG
-752 AGLIKVGSMSADR
+752 
-765 IVGGTLN
+765 
-772 FKNIAVSNLSAGN
+772 
-785 IVSGILDA
+785 
-793 AKVSVINLNASN
+793 
-805 IKTGTLDASLI
+805 TLDASLI
-816 KAGAMSADRI
+816 KAGSMSADRI
-826 SGGTLDFSKVNAAS
+826 SGGTIDFSKVNAAS

-848 GTLNAGKVNVINLNA
+848 GTLDAGNVNIINLNA
-863 NNITSGTING
+863 NNITSGTIKG
-873 QNLKINLNT
+873 TNLGINLNS
-882 GEILFQKGKIASTNG
+882 GEVGFQHGRIHNSTNAVDIDLDNAYISTASKDTRVILKKGEMQLVSPEFYDLSNDPYLRIYNGGTFASSNFSQAAILGREGVTVAVSGYTGNTVNGAYGSFGDQSFLG
-897 LLNINVDNGT
+897 LFIGKNADGTPAPVGLSGASSYVNINGGEGYGDIVKTKPSINVGIDITYAKNTGPDMIMYGKT
-907 MSVTNSLNEGAFF
+907 ISVAGDWV
-920 RNGNIELTSSTLWNK
+920 R
-935 NDIPSYGK
+935 IPSAYAHTT
-943 IELSNKGGIISG
+943 SASPNMF
-955 VQITGTKGWVIT
+955 VAADGTLYQTT
-967 SQNYDN
+967 S
-973 KFDWLYVG
+973 
-981 DENAKPS
+981 
-988 GTYIAGSENNVVAG
+988 
-1002 ASDEIMFHFGDVM
+1002 
-1015 ELHETPFNWNTSKR
+1015 
-1029 PSLVLGVPGANSNK
+1029 
-1043 KDGIAANA
+1043 AA
-1051 SRFTLSLE
+1051 R
-1059 NTGTNVIYGRSDVSS
+1059 Y
-1074 FNGPNNMYQ
+1074 
-1083 FKAEIPWNSYIN
+1083 KAEIERSYSTDYGEKLLNVPIATWYDKAEMKRYASGESDIVPIRYFGMIAED
-1095 LADDAGYLGRNAH
+1095 LDDAGLNMLVRKSPDGELSGINYDRIALALIPVIKNLKERIEALENGKQ
-1108 FEVYVGNQNVISY
+1108 ESGN
-1121 DANGGLFGP
+1121 
-1130 KGRTHIPN
+1130 
-1138 LTADSLNVTGS
+1138 
-1149 KNAIVPTSAGATLIN
+1149 
-1164 AYETAEYYF
+1164 
-1173 GDIGE
+1173 GDTEI
-1178 STTDKSCVA
+1178 A
-1187 QITIDPL
+1187 
-1194 FLETIN
+1194 
-1200 TSVPY
+1200 
-1205 QVFVSAYDNA
+1205 
-1215 TVWVESRT
+1215 
-1223 ANLFVVKS
+1223 KS
-1231 SKPNTKFCWE
+1231 SSD
-1241 LKAKRKGYEDKRLE
+1241 A
-1255 VDDSI
+1255 
-1260 SADNLRKQVEKNEQ
+1260 
-1274 Q
+1274 

>member
-21 FVEAKMVEQ
+21 FIEAKMVEE

-55 IPQPRGSGYLLFKII
+55 IPQPRGSGYLLFKIV

-78 IEYTAVESA
+78 IEYTAIESA

-158 ITLNPKTHKIEH
+158 ITLNPKTHQIEH

-195 VEREESAENL
+195 IEREESAEKL

-241 VWSKKNGNPADKPV
+241 VWSKKNGNPADKPA

-288 PAELLQAT
+288 PAELLKAT

-364 SSITSTVNNLGRS
+364 NSITSTVNDLGKS
-377 VGAVG
+377 VGTVE

-407 PLEGD
+407 PMEGD

-438 TRDLHNVEKQVKLA
+438 TRDLRNVEKQVKQA
-452 QDDFKTAW
+452 QDDFTTAW
-460 NKAVAADSS
+460 NKAVAADS
-469 AAKAQQR
+469 AA
-476 ADNVGKQLQSA
+476 
-487 QADFDSRL
+487 
-495 TTAMANASSATAKAQ
+495 AKAQ

-520 QSTQSDFDS
+520 QNAQSDFDS

-535 ASASAATDKAMQA
+535 ASASAANDKAMQA
-548 ANAAQDDVNAQIKE
+548 ANAAQNDVDEQIKE
-562 FNAYKSNAAKTYVD
+562 LNAYKDTVG
-576 NSTFNSYK
+576 
-584 SATSTTINDN
+584 
-594 KATADQNLNSY
+594 
-605 KDIVDKTYVAKG
+605 KTYVAKG
-617 TVISNVNTEAKA
+617 TVISNVNLEADA

-643 TTVFSGKAFIPNA
+643 TTVFSGKAFIPDA

-673 SKISV
+673 SEISV
-678 VNLNASNINT
+678 VNLDASNINT

-712 FKNVAVANLLA
+712 FKN
-723 DSIVSG
+723 IG
-729 TLDASKVAVINLN
+729 
-742 ASNINTGSLN
+742 
-752 AGLIKVGSMSADR
+752 
-765 IVGGTLN
+765 
-772 FKNIAVSNLSAGN
+772 VSNLSAGS
-785 IVSGILDA
+785 IVSGTLDA

-816 KAGAMSADRI
+816 KAGSMSADRI
-826 SGGTLDFSKVNAAS
+826 SGGTIDFSTVNAAS

-863 NNITSGTING
+863 DNITSGTIKG
-873 QNLKINLNT
+873 TNLGINLNSGEVSFQHGRIHNSNNAVDIDLDNAYISTASDDTRVILKKGEMQLVSPQFFDLSNDPYLRIYNGGTFASSNFSQASIIGRT
-882 GEILFQKGKIASTNG
+882 GVTIAISGYTGNVANGAYGIFGDQSFLGLFIGKKDDGTPAPVGLSAASSYVNINGGDGYGDIVKTKPSINVGVDVTCAKDTGPDMVMYGKTINIAGDWVRIPSAYAHTISASPNVFAAADGTLYQTTSAARYKAEIERSYSTEYG
-897 LLNINVDNGT
+897 EKLLNIPTATWYDKAEMKRYASGESDIVPIRYFGMIADDLDEAGLDLLVRKSPDGELSGINYDRIAPALIPVIKNLKERIEALENGKQESGNVDT
-907 MSVTNSLNEGAFF
+907 
-920 RNGNIELTSSTLWNK
+920 
-935 NDIPSYGK
+935 
-943 IELSNKGGIISG
+943 
-955 VQITGTKGWVIT
+955 
-967 SQNYDN
+967 
-973 KFDWLYVG
+973 
-981 DENAKPS
+981 
-988 GTYIAGSENNVVAG
+988 
-1002 ASDEIMFHFGDVM
+1002 
-1015 ELHETPFNWNTSKR
+1015 
-1029 PSLVLGVPGANSNK
+1029 
-1043 KDGIAANA
+1043 
-1051 SRFTLSLE
+1051 
-1059 NTGTNVIYGRSDVSS
+1059 
-1074 FNGPNNMYQ
+1074 
-1083 FKAEIPWNSYIN
+1083 
-1095 LADDAGYLGRNAH
+1095 
-1108 FEVYVGNQNVISY
+1108 
-1121 DANGGLFGP
+1121 
-1130 KGRTHIPN
+1130 
-1138 LTADSLNVTGS
+1138 
-1149 KNAIVPTSAGATLIN
+1149 
-1164 AYETAEYYF
+1164 ETA
-1173 GDIGE
+1173 
-1178 STTDKSCVA
+1178 
-1187 QITIDPL
+1187 
-1194 FLETIN
+1194 
-1200 TSVPY
+1200 
-1205 QVFVSAYDNA
+1205 
-1215 TVWVESRT
+1215 
-1223 ANLFVVKS
+1223 KS
-1231 SKPNTKFCWE
+1231 SSN
-1241 LKAKRKGYEDKRLE
+1241 A
-1255 VDDSI
+1255 
-1260 SADNLRKQVEKNEQ
+1260 
-1274 Q
+1274 

>member
-21 FVEAKMVEQ
+21 FIEAKMVEQ
-30 INAADQLTFSV
+30 INTADQLTFSV

-55 IPQPRGSGYLLFKII
+55 IPQPRGSGYLLFKIV

-78 IEYTAVESA
+78 IEYTAVELA

-132 TNFYYISTLEAIQK
+132 TNFYYVSALEAIQK

-151 GLEVTFE
+151 GLEVAFE
-158 ITLNPKTHKIEH
+158 ITLNSKTHQIEH

-241 VWSKKNGNPADKPV
+241 VWSKKNGNPTDKPA

-288 PAELLQAT
+288 PAELLKAT

-315 DVGDL
+315 DVGNL

-364 SSITSTVNNLGRS
+364 SSITSTVNDLGKS
-377 VGAVG
+377 VGTVERI
-382 QLANYAAVSANGK
+382 ANYAAVSANGK

-407 PLEGD
+407 PMEGD

-438 TRDLHNVEKQVKLA
+438 TRDLHNVEKQVKQA
-452 QDDFKTAW
+452 QDDFTTAW

-476 ADNVGKQLQSA
+476 ADDVGKQLQSA
-487 QADFDSRL
+487 QA
-495 TTAMANASSATAKAQ
+495 
-510 QRADDVGKQL
+510 
-520 QSTQSDFDS
+520 DFDS

-535 ASASAATDKAMQA
+535 ASASAANDKAMQA
-548 ANAAQDDVNAQIKE
+548 ANAAQNDVNAQIKE
-562 FNAYKSNAAKTYVD
+562 LNDYKANAAKTYVD

-584 SATSTTINDN
+584 SATSATIDDN

-605 KDIVDKTYVAKG
+605 KDTVDKTYVAKG
-617 TVISNVNTEAKA
+617 TVISNVNAEADA

-643 TTVFSGKAFIPNA
+643 TTVFSGKAFIPDA

-697 AGSMS
+697 TGSMS
-702 ADRIVGGTLD
+702 ADRIVGGTID
-712 FKNVAVANLLA
+712 FKN
-723 DSIVSG
+723 IV
-729 TLDASKVAVINLN
+729 
-742 ASNINTGSLN
+742 
-752 AGLIKVGSMSADR
+752 
-765 IVGGTLN
+765 
-772 FKNIAVSNLSAGN
+772 VSNLSAGS
-785 IVSGILDA
+785 IVSGTLDA

-816 KAGAMSADRI
+816 KAGSMSADRI
-826 SGGTLDFSKVNAAS
+826 SGGTIDFSKVNAAS

-848 GTLNAGKVNVINLNA
+848 GTLDAGNVNVINLNA
-863 NNITSGTING
+863 DNITSGTING

-897 LLNINVDNGT
+897 LLNINVDDGT
-907 MSVTNSLNEGAFF
+907 MSVTNFLKEGAYFKD
-920 RNGNIELTSSTLWNK
+920 GNIELTNFTLWN
-935 NDIPSYGK
+935 NGDVPAYGK
-943 IELSNKGGIISG
+943 IAFAQNMFETGNNGIEIQGKKGWIIHSENFDYDQTL
-955 VQITGTKGWVIT
+955 VQHLWTKEKTGTSIG
-967 SQNYDN
+967 
-973 KFDWLYVG
+973 G
-981 DENAKPS
+981 DES
-988 GTYIAGSENNVVAG
+988 YI
-1002 ASDEIMFHFGDVM
+1002 
-1015 ELHETPFNWNTSKR
+1015 
-1029 PSLVLGVPGANSNK
+1029 SLQAY
-1043 KDGIAANA
+1043 DGISLYGGAFLPTNLDPPLSTSFKTPPYITLGFNRGTKNHNPAFNA
-1051 SRFTLSLE
+1051 SSNCYVFNIDDTGAALSYGRRYFNDTQYGYNLRAVLPWDSTIE
-1059 NTGTNVIYGRSDVSS
+1059 LGDNAGYGGTNAYFSVVS
-1074 FNGPNNMYQ
+1074 NGTT
-1083 FKAEIPWNSYIN
+1083 
-1095 LADDAGYLGRNAH
+1095 
-1108 FEVYVGNQNVISY
+1108 VISF
-1121 DANGGLFGP
+1121 DANGANGLP
-1130 KGRTHIPN
+1130 KRRTYIPN
-1138 LTADSLNVTGS
+1138 LTAGSLNVTGS

-1215 TVWVESRT
+1215 IVWVESRT

-1241 LKAKRKGYEDKRLE
+1241 LKAKRKGYEEKRLE

-1260 SADNLRKQVEKNEQ
+1260 SAENLRKQAEKNEQ
-1274 Q
+1274 

>member
-21 FVEAKMVEQ
+21 FIEAKMAEQ

-55 IPQPRGSGYLLFKII
+55 IPQPRGSGYLLFRIV

-87 YDELK
+87 YYELK

-132 TNFYYISTLEAIQK
+132 INFYYINTLEAIQK

-158 ITLNPKTHKIEH
+158 ITLNPKTHQIEH

-241 VWSKKNGNPADKPV
+241 VWSKKNGNPADKPA

-288 PAELLQAT
+288 SAELLKAT

-320 GLGDTVAIVRHDI
+320 GLGDTVAIIRHDI

-364 SSITSTVNNLGRS
+364 SSITSTVNDLGKS
-377 VGAVG
+377 VGTVERI
-382 QLANYAAVSANGK
+382 ANYAAVSANGK

-407 PLEGD
+407 PMEGD

-418 GNGETDMYQYHA
+418 GNGETDMYQYHS

-438 TRDLHNVEKQVKLA
+438 TRDLRNIEKQVKQA
-452 QDDFKTAW
+452 QDDFTTAW

-476 ADNVGKQLQSA
+476 ADDVGKQLQSA

-520 QSTQSDFDS
+520 QSAQSDFDS

-548 ANAAQDDVNAQIKE
+548 ANAAQDDANAQIKE
-562 FNAYKSNAAKTYVD
+562 
-576 NSTFNSYK
+576 
-584 SATSTTINDN
+584 
-594 KATADQNLNSY
+594 LNSY
-605 KDIVDKTYVAKG
+605 KDTVNKTYVAKG
-617 TVISNVNTEAKA
+617 TVISNVNTEADA

-643 TTVFSGKAFIPNA
+643 TTVFSGKAFIPDA

-673 SKISV
+673 SEISV
-678 VNLNASNINT
+678 VNLDASNINT

-702 ADRIVGGTLD
+702 ADRIIGGTLD
-712 FKNVAVANLLA
+712 FKNIAVANLSA
-723 DSIVSG
+723 GSIVSG
-729 TLDASKVAVINLN
+729 TFDAS
-742 ASNINTGSLN
+742 
-752 AGLIKVGSMSADR
+752 
-765 IVGGTLN
+765 
-772 FKNIAVSNLSAGN
+772 
-785 IVSGILDA
+785 
-793 AKVSVINLNASN
+793 KVSVINLNASN

-816 KAGAMSADRI
+816 KAGSMSADRI
-826 SGGTLDFSKVNAAS
+826 VGGTLDFSKVNAGS

-863 NNITSGTING
+863 NNITSGTIKG
-873 QNLKINLNT
+873 TNLGINLNS
-882 GEILFQKGKIASTNG
+882 GEVGFQHGRIHNSTNAVDIDLDNAYVSTASDDTRVILKKGEMQLVKPSFLDLSSDPYLRIYNEAFGIGVGATNQARIIGRTGVAIAVTGYTGKVADAAYGIFGDQSFLG
-897 LLNINVDNGT
+897 LYLGKENDGSPAPVGLSAASSYVNINGGTGYGSIVKTKPSINVGVD
-907 MSVTNSLNEGAFF
+907 VTNA
-920 RNGNIELTSSTLWNK
+920 K
-935 NDIPSYGK
+935 NSGPDMTMYGQT
-943 IELSNKGGIISG
+943 IN
-955 VQITGTKGWVIT
+955 
-967 SQNYDN
+967 
-973 KFDWLYVG
+973 
-981 DENAKPS
+981 
-988 GTYIAGSENNVVAG
+988 IAGDWVRIPAAYAHTTSASPNVFTAVDG
-1002 ASDEIMFHFGDVM
+1002 T
-1015 ELHETPFNWNTSKR
+1015 LYQTTS
-1029 PSLVLGVPGANSNK
+1029 
-1043 KDGIAANA
+1043 AAK
-1051 SRFTLSLE
+1051 
-1059 NTGTNVIYGRSDVSS
+1059 Y
-1074 FNGPNNMYQ
+1074 
-1083 FKAEIPWNSYIN
+1083 KAEIERSYSTDYGEKLLNVPIATWYDKAEMKRYASGESN
-1095 LADDAGYLGRNAH
+1095 IVPIRYFGMIADDLDEAGLDLLVRKSPDGELSGINYDRIGPALIPVIKNLKERIEALENGKQESGNGDTEIAESSSNA
-1108 FEVYVGNQNVISY
+1108 
-1121 DANGGLFGP
+1121 
-1130 KGRTHIPN
+1130 
-1138 LTADSLNVTGS
+1138 
-1149 KNAIVPTSAGATLIN
+1149 
-1164 AYETAEYYF
+1164 
-1173 GDIGE
+1173 
-1178 STTDKSCVA
+1178 
-1187 QITIDPL
+1187 
-1194 FLETIN
+1194 
-1200 TSVPY
+1200 
-1205 QVFVSAYDNA
+1205 
-1215 TVWVESRT
+1215 
-1223 ANLFVVKS
+1223 
-1231 SKPNTKFCWE
+1231 
-1241 LKAKRKGYEDKRLE
+1241 
-1255 VDDSI
+1255 
-1260 SADNLRKQVEKNEQ
+1260 
-1274 Q
+1274 

>member
-21 FVEAKMVEQ
+21 FIEATMVEE

-41 PLNKR
+41 PLNER

-55 IPQPRGSGYLLFKII
+55 IPQPRGSGYLLFKIV

-78 IEYTAVESA
+78 IEYTAIESA

-158 ITLNPKTHKIEH
+158 ITLNPKTHQIEH

-226 ETPDGYGRRINFADV
+226 ETPDGYGRRINFADII
-241 VWSKKNGNPADKPV
+241 WSKKNGNPADKPA

-288 PAELLQAT
+288 PAELLRAT

-364 SSITSTVNNLGRS
+364 NSITSTVNDLGKS
-377 VGAVG
+377 VGTVE

-438 TRDLHNVEKQVKLA
+438 TRDLHNVEKQVKQA
-452 QDDFKTAW
+452 QDDFTTAW

-476 ADNVGKQLQSA
+476 ADDVGKQLQSA
-487 QADFDSRL
+487 
-495 TTAMANASSATAKAQ
+495 
-510 QRADDVGKQL
+510 
-520 QSTQSDFDS
+520 QSDFDS

-535 ASASAATDKAMQA
+535 ASASAANDKAMQA
-548 ANAAQDDVNAQIKE
+548 ANAAQNDVDEQIKE
-562 FNAYKSNAAKTYVD
+562 LNAYKDTVG
-576 NSTFNSYK
+576 
-584 SATSTTINDN
+584 
-594 KATADQNLNSY
+594 
-605 KDIVDKTYVAKG
+605 KTYVAKG
-617 TVISNVNTEAKA
+617 TVISNVNTEADA

-643 TTVFSGKAFIPNA
+643 TTVFSGKAFIPDA

-688 GTLNASLIK
+688 GTLNAGLIK
-697 AGSMS
+697 TGSMS

-712 FKNVAVANLLA
+712 FKN
-723 DSIVSG
+723 IG
-729 TLDASKVAVINLN
+729 
-742 ASNINTGSLN
+742 
-752 AGLIKVGSMSADR
+752 
-765 IVGGTLN
+765 
-772 FKNIAVSNLSAGN
+772 VSNLSAGS
-785 IVSGILDA
+785 IVSGTLDA

-816 KAGAMSADRI
+816 KAGSMSADRI
-826 SGGTLDFSKVNAAS
+826 SGGTIDFSKVNAAS

-848 GTLNAGKVNVINLNA
+848 GTLDAGNVNIINMNA
-863 NNITSGTING
+863 NNITSGTIKG
-873 QNLKINLNT
+873 TNLGINLNS
-882 GEILFQKGKIASTNG
+882 GEVGFQHGRIHNSTNAVDIDLDNAYISTASKDTRVILKKGEMQLVSPEFYDLSNDPYLRIYNGGTFASSNFSQAAILGREGVTVAVSGYTGNTVNGAYGSFGDQSFLG
-897 LLNINVDNGT
+897 LFIGKNADGTPAPVGLSGASSYVNINGGEGYGDIVKTKPSINVGIDITYAKNTGPDMIMYGKT
-907 MSVTNSLNEGAFF
+907 ISVAGDWV
-920 RNGNIELTSSTLWNK
+920 R
-935 NDIPSYGK
+935 IPSAYAHTT
-943 IELSNKGGIISG
+943 SASPNMF
-955 VQITGTKGWVIT
+955 VAADGTLYQTT
-967 SQNYDN
+967 S
-973 KFDWLYVG
+973 
-981 DENAKPS
+981 
-988 GTYIAGSENNVVAG
+988 
-1002 ASDEIMFHFGDVM
+1002 
-1015 ELHETPFNWNTSKR
+1015 
-1029 PSLVLGVPGANSNK
+1029 
-1043 KDGIAANA
+1043 AA
-1051 SRFTLSLE
+1051 R
-1059 NTGTNVIYGRSDVSS
+1059 Y
-1074 FNGPNNMYQ
+1074 
-1083 FKAEIPWNSYIN
+1083 KAEIERSYSTDYGEKLLNVPIATWYDKAEMKRYASGESDIVPIRYFGMIAED
-1095 LADDAGYLGRNAH
+1095 LDDAGLDMLVRKSPDGELSGINYDRIALALIPVIKNLKERIEALENGKQ
-1108 FEVYVGNQNVISY
+1108 ESGN
-1121 DANGGLFGP
+1121 
-1130 KGRTHIPN
+1130 
-1138 LTADSLNVTGS
+1138 
-1149 KNAIVPTSAGATLIN
+1149 
-1164 AYETAEYYF
+1164 
-1173 GDIGE
+1173 GDTEI
-1178 STTDKSCVA
+1178 A
-1187 QITIDPL
+1187 
-1194 FLETIN
+1194 
-1200 TSVPY
+1200 
-1205 QVFVSAYDNA
+1205 
-1215 TVWVESRT
+1215 
-1223 ANLFVVKS
+1223 KS
-1231 SKPNTKFCWE
+1231 SSD
-1241 LKAKRKGYEDKRLE
+1241 A
-1255 VDDSI
+1255 
-1260 SADNLRKQVEKNEQ
+1260 
-1274 Q
+1274 

>member
-21 FVEAKMVEQ
+21 FIEANMVEQ

-55 IPQPRGSGYLLFKII
+55 IPQPRGSGYLLFKIV

-78 IEYTAVESA
+78 IEYTAIESA

-158 ITLNPKTHKIEH
+158 ITLNPKTHQIEH

-241 VWSKKNGNPADKPV
+241 VWSKKNGNPADKPA

-288 PAELLQAT
+288 PAELLKAT

-364 SSITSTVNNLGRS
+364 SSITSTVNDLGKS
-377 VGAVG
+377 VGTVERI
-382 QLANYAAVSANGK
+382 ANYAAVSANGK

-438 TRDLHNVEKQVKLA
+438 TRDLHNVEKQVKQA
-452 QDDFKTAW
+452 QDDFTTAW

-476 ADNVGKQLQSA
+476 ADDVGKQLQSA
-487 QADFDSRL
+487 QSDFDSRL

-510 QRADDVGKQL
+510 QRADDIGKQL
-520 QSTQSDFDS
+520 QSAQSDFDS

-535 ASASAATDKAMQA
+535 ASASAANDKAMQA
-548 ANAAQDDVNAQIKE
+548 ANAAQNDVDEQIKE
-562 FNAYKSNAAKTYVD
+562 LNAYKDTVG
-576 NSTFNSYK
+576 
-584 SATSTTINDN
+584 
-594 KATADQNLNSY
+594 
-605 KDIVDKTYVAKG
+605 KTYVAKG
-617 TVISNVNTEAKA
+617 TVISNVNTEANA
-629 SIFSTNNKLYMDAA
+629 SIFSTSNKLYMDAA
-643 TTVFSGKAFIPNA
+643 TTVFSGKAFIPDA

-678 VNLNASNINT
+678 VNLDASNINT

-712 FKNVAVANLLA
+712 FKNVTVANLSA
-723 DSIVSG
+723 GSIVSG
-729 TLDASKVAVINLN
+729 TLDASKVSVINLN

-765 IVGGTLN
+765 IVGGTLD
-772 FKNIAVSNLSAGN
+772 FKNIGVSNLSAGS
-785 IVSGILDA
+785 IVSGTLDA

-816 KAGAMSADRI
+816 KAGSMSADRI
-826 SGGTLDFSKVNAAS
+826 SGGTIDFSKVDAAS

-863 NNITSGTING
+863 NNITSGTIKG
-873 QNLKINLNT
+873 QN
-882 GEILFQKGKIASTNG
+882 
-897 LLNINVDNGT
+897 
-907 MSVTNSLNEGAFF
+907 
-920 RNGNIELTSSTLWNK
+920 
-935 NDIPSYGK
+935 
-943 IELSNKGGIISG
+943 
-955 VQITGTKGWVIT
+955 
-967 SQNYDN
+967 
-973 KFDWLYVG
+973 
-981 DENAKPS
+981 
-988 GTYIAGSENNVVAG
+988 
-1002 ASDEIMFHFGDVM
+1002 
-1015 ELHETPFNWNTSKR
+1015 
-1029 PSLVLGVPGANSNK
+1029 
-1043 KDGIAANA
+1043 
-1051 SRFTLSLE
+1051 
-1059 NTGTNVIYGRSDVSS
+1059 SS
-1074 FNGPNNMYQ
+1074 FNLLDGTLAALNSSSEGVFMQNGKLEFSSRQSWNNNTTAMYGRIQ
-1083 FKAEIPWNSYIN
+1083 PLPKMFTIGYNYGGLDIMGTSGFVLRTNTTKVSASESGQGGSAISGGGYIYGN
-1095 LADDAGYLGRNAH
+1095 DTLTHIHNDNVVIIDAGPGYSEHTAQLVFTQGTSGVSPSIGVQASGASLDFNFTISGDAG
-1108 FEVYVGNQNVISY
+1108 VLKSLSVGNNLIV
-1121 DANGGLFGP
+1121 GG
-1130 KGRTHIPN
+1130 N
-1138 LTADSLNVTGS
+1138 LGVTGS
-1149 KNAIVPTSAGATLIN
+1149 KNAIVKTSQGPTAIN

-1205 QVFVSAYDNA
+1205 QVFVSSYDNA

-1223 ANLFVVKS
+1223 ANIFVVRS
-1231 SKPNTKFCWE
+1231 SKPNVSFCWE
-1241 LKAKRKGYEDKRLE
+1241 LKAKRKGYEHSRLE

-1260 SADNLRKQVEKNEQ
+1260 SAEDLRKAAKK
-1274 Q
+1274 

>member
-1 MKMFLFDRNQKVK
+1 MKMFLFDRDQKVK

-21 FVEAKMVEQ
+21 FIETKMVEQ

-46 LPSSYFYAA
+46 LPSSYFYVA

-132 TNFYYISTLEAIQK
+132 TNFYYVSTLEAIQK

-158 ITLNPKTHKIEH
+158 ITLNSKTHQIEH

-226 ETPDGYGRRINFADV
+226 DTPDGYGRRINFADV
-241 VWSKKNGNPADKPV
+241 VWSKKNGNPADKPA

-288 PAELLQAT
+288 PAELLKAT

-364 SSITSTVNNLGRS
+364 NSITSSINNLGRS
-377 VGAVG
+377 VGVVG

-438 TRDLHNVEKQVKLA
+438 TRDLHNVEKQVKQA
-452 QDDFKTAW
+452 QDDFTTAW

-476 ADNVGKQLQSA
+476 AD
-487 QADFDSRL
+487 
-495 TTAMANASSATAKAQ
+495 
-510 QRADDVGKQL
+510 DVGKQL
-520 QSTQSDFDS
+520 QNAQSDFDS

-535 ASASAATDKAMQA
+535 ASASAENDKAMQA
-548 ANAAQDDVNAQIKE
+548 ANAAQNDVDEQIKE
-562 FNAYKSNAAKTYVD
+562 LNAYKDTVG
-576 NSTFNSYK
+576 
-584 SATSTTINDN
+584 
-594 KATADQNLNSY
+594 
-605 KDIVDKTYVAKG
+605 KTYVAKG
-617 TVISNVNTEAKA
+617 TVISNVNTEADT
-629 SIFSTNNKLYMDAA
+629 SIFSTSNKLYMDAA
-643 TTVFSGKAFIPNA
+643 TTVFSGKAFIPDA

-688 GTLNASLIK
+688 GTLNAGLIK

-712 FKNVAVANLLA
+712 FKN
-723 DSIVSG
+723 IG
-729 TLDASKVAVINLN
+729 
-742 ASNINTGSLN
+742 
-752 AGLIKVGSMSADR
+752 
-765 IVGGTLN
+765 
-772 FKNIAVSNLSAGN
+772 VSNLSAGS
-785 IVSGILDA
+785 IVSGTLDA

-816 KAGAMSADRI
+816 KAGSMSADRI

-848 GTLNAGKVNVINLNA
+848 GTLDAGNVNVINLNA
-863 NNITSGTING
+863 DNITSGTING

-897 LLNINVDNGT
+897 LLNINVDDGT
-907 MSVTNSLNEGAFF
+907 MSVTNNLNEGAFF
-920 RNGNIELTSSTLWNK
+920 KNGNIELTNFALWDK
-935 NDIPSYGK
+935 GDIPAYGK
-943 IELSNKGGIISG
+943 IAFAKNMFEVGNNG
-955 VQITGTKGWVIT
+955 VEIQGKKGWIIH
-967 SQNYDN
+967 SENFEYN
-973 KFDWLYVG
+973 KFPLQYLWTM
-981 DENAKPS
+981 EKN
-988 GTYIAGSENNVVAG
+988 GTSIGGNDQYIAMQAYSGISITAG
-1002 ASDEIMFHFGDVM
+1002 AFLPHLESSLSESFKTAPYLNLG
-1015 ELHETPFNWNTSKR
+1015 FNRDATYHN
-1029 PSLVLGVPGANSNK
+1029 PAFVANSNAYEFSV
-1043 KDGIAANA
+1043 D
-1051 SRFTLSLE
+1051 
-1059 NTGTNVIYGRSDVSS
+1059 NTGTFMKYGRVYLNDSDYT
-1074 FNGPNNMYQ
+1074 YQ
-1083 FKAEIPWNSYIN
+1083 FYVDLPWNSHIK
-1095 LADDAGYLGRNAH
+1095 LADDMGHDGRNAY
-1108 FEVYVGNQNVISY
+1108 FDVSVGGQTVIAF
-1121 DANGGLFGP
+1121 DNNGAYSLP
-1130 KGRTHIPN
+1130 KARTYIPN
-1138 LTADSLNVTGS
+1138 LTANSLTVTGS

-1178 STTDKSCVA
+1178 GTTDKKCVA
-1187 QITIDPL
+1187 QVTIDPL
-1194 FLETIN
+1194 FLETVN

-1205 QVFVSAYDNA
+1205 QVFVSSYDNA

-1223 ANLFVVKS
+1223 ANIFVVRS
-1231 SKPNTKFCWE
+1231 SEPNVSFCWE
-1241 LKAKRKGYEDKRLE
+1241 LKAKRKGYEHSRLE

-1260 SADNLRKQVEKNEQ
+1260 SAEDLRKAAKK
-1274 Q
+1274 

>member
-21 FVEAKMVEQ
+21 FIEAKMVEE

-55 IPQPRGSGYLLFKII
+55 IPQPRGSGYLLFKIV

-78 IEYTAVESA
+78 IEYTAIESA

-119 WQVGQTYDSGTFS
+119 WQVGQTYDSGSFS
-132 TNFYYISTLEAIQK
+132 TNSYYISTLEAIQK

-158 ITLNPKTHKIEH
+158 ITLNPKTHQIEH

-241 VWSKKNGNPADKPV
+241 VWSKKNGNPADKPA

-364 SSITSTVNNLGRS
+364 NSITSTVNDLGKS
-377 VGAVG
+377 VGTVERI
-382 QLANYAAVSANGK
+382 ANYAAVSANGK

-407 PLEGD
+407 PMEGD

-438 TRDLHNVEKQVKLA
+438 TRDLHNVEKQVKQA
-452 QDDFKTAW
+452 QDDFTTAW

-476 ADNVGKQLQSA
+476 ADSVGQQLQSA
-487 QADFDSRL
+487 QA
-495 TTAMANASSATAKAQ
+495 
-510 QRADDVGKQL
+510 
-520 QSTQSDFDS
+520 DFDS

-535 ASASAATDKAMQA
+535 ASASAANDKAMQA
-548 ANAAQDDVNAQIKE
+548 ANAAQNDVNAQIKE
-562 FNAYKSNAAKTYVD
+562 L
-576 NSTFNSYK
+576 
-584 SATSTTINDN
+584 ND
-594 KATADQNLNSY
+594 Y
-605 KDIVDKTYVAKG
+605 KDTVDKTYVAKG
-617 TVISNVNTEAKA
+617 TVISNVNTEADA
-629 SIFSTNNKLYMDAA
+629 SIFSTNNKLYMDVA
-643 TTVFSGKAFIPNA
+643 TTVFSGKAFIPDA
-656 AIINLTA
+656 AIIDLTA

-678 VNLNASNINT
+678 V
-688 GTLNASLIK
+688 
-697 AGSMS
+697 
-702 ADRIVGGTLD
+702 
-712 FKNVAVANLLA
+712 
-723 DSIVSG
+723 
-729 TLDASKVAVINLN
+729 NLN

-765 IVGGTLN
+765 IVGGTLD
-772 FKNIAVSNLSAGN
+772 FKNIAVSNLSAGS
-785 IVSGILDA
+785 IVSGTLDA

-848 GTLNAGKVNVINLNA
+848 GMLDAGNVNVINLNA
-863 NNITSGTING
+863 DNITSGTING

-897 LLNINVDNGT
+897 LLNINVDDGT

-920 RNGNIELTSSTLWNK
+920 KNGNIELTNFALWDK
-935 NDIPSYGK
+935 GDIPAYGK
-943 IELSNKGGIISG
+943 IAFAENMFELGNNGIEIQGKKGWIIHSENFDYNKFPLQYLWTMEKNGTSIGADEKYMALQAYSG
-955 VQITGTKGWVIT
+955 VSIT
-967 SQNYDN
+967 
-973 KFDWLYVG
+973 
-981 DENAKPS
+981 
-988 GTYIAGSENNVVAG
+988 AG
-1002 ASDEIMFHFGDVM
+1002 AFLPTLESALSTSFKTAPYLNLG
-1015 ELHETPFNWNTSKR
+1015 FNRDATYHN
-1029 PSLVLGVPGANSNK
+1029 PAFVANSNAYEFSV
-1043 KDGIAANA
+1043 D
-1051 SRFTLSLE
+1051 
-1059 NTGTNVIYGRSDVSS
+1059 NTGTLMKYGRVYLNDSDYT
-1074 FNGPNNMYQ
+1074 YQ
-1083 FKAEIPWNSYIN
+1083 FYVDLPWNSHIK
-1095 LADDAGYLGRNAH
+1095 LADDMGHDGRNAY
-1108 FEVYVGNQNVISY
+1108 FDVSVGGQTVIAF
-1121 DANGGLFGP
+1121 DNNGAYSLP
-1130 KGRTHIPN
+1130 KARTYIPN
-1138 LTADSLNVTGS
+1138 LTANSLTVTGS

-1178 STTDKSCVA
+1178 GTTDKKCVA
-1187 QITIDPL
+1187 QVTIDPL
-1194 FLETIN
+1194 FLETVN

-1205 QVFVSAYDNA
+1205 QVFVSSYDNA

-1223 ANLFVVKS
+1223 ANIFVVRS
-1231 SKPNTKFCWE
+1231 SKPNVSFCWE
-1241 LKAKRKGYEDKRLE
+1241 LKAKRKGYEHSRLE

-1260 SADNLRKQVEKNEQ
+1260 SAEDLRKAAKK
-1274 Q
+1274 

>member
-21 FVEAKMVEQ
+21 FIEANMVEQ

-55 IPQPRGSGYLLFKII
+55 IPQPRGSGYLLFKIV

-158 ITLNPKTHKIEH
+158 ITLNPKTHQIEH

-226 ETPDGYGRRINFADV
+226 ETPDGYGRRINFADII
-241 VWSKKNGNPADKPV
+241 WSKKNGNPADKPA

-288 PAELLQAT
+288 PAELLRAT

-364 SSITSTVNNLGRS
+364 NSITSTVNDLGKS
-377 VGAVG
+377 VGTVE

-438 TRDLHNVEKQVKLA
+438 TRDLHNVEKQVKQA
-452 QDDFKTAW
+452 QDDFTTAW

-476 ADNVGKQLQSA
+476 ADDVGKQLQSA
-487 QADFDSRL
+487 
-495 TTAMANASSATAKAQ
+495 
-510 QRADDVGKQL
+510 
-520 QSTQSDFDS
+520 QSDFDS

-535 ASASAATDKAMQA
+535 ASASAANDKAMQA
-548 ANAAQDDVNAQIKE
+548 ANAAQNDVDEQIKE
-562 FNAYKSNAAKTYVD
+562 LNAYKDTVG
-576 NSTFNSYK
+576 
-584 SATSTTINDN
+584 
-594 KATADQNLNSY
+594 
-605 KDIVDKTYVAKG
+605 KTYVAKG
-617 TVISNVNTEAKA
+617 TVISNVNTEADA

-643 TTVFSGKAFIPNA
+643 TTVFSGKAFIPDA

-678 VNLNASNINT
+678 VDLNASNINT
-688 GTLNASLIK
+688 GTLNAGLIK
-697 AGSMS
+697 TGSMS

-712 FKNVAVANLLA
+712 FKN
-723 DSIVSG
+723 IG
-729 TLDASKVAVINLN
+729 
-742 ASNINTGSLN
+742 
-752 AGLIKVGSMSADR
+752 
-765 IVGGTLN
+765 
-772 FKNIAVSNLSAGN
+772 VSNLSAGS
-785 IVSGILDA
+785 IVSGTLDA

-816 KAGAMSADRI
+816 KAGSMSADRI
-826 SGGTLDFSKVNAAS
+826 SGGTIDFSKVNAAS

-848 GTLNAGKVNVINLNA
+848 GTLDAGNVNIINMNA
-863 NNITSGTING
+863 NNITSGTIKG
-873 QNLKINLNT
+873 TNLGINLNS
-882 GEILFQKGKIASTNG
+882 GEVGFQHSRIHNSTNAVDIDLDNAYISTASKDTRVILKKGEMQLVSPEFYDLSNDPYLRIYNGGTFASSNFSQAAILGREGVTVAVSGYTGNTVNGAYGSFGDQSFLG
-897 LLNINVDNGT
+897 LFIGKNADGTPAPVGLSGASSYVNINGGEGYGDIVKTKPSINVGIDITYAKNTGPDMIMYGKT
-907 MSVTNSLNEGAFF
+907 ISVAGDWV
-920 RNGNIELTSSTLWNK
+920 R
-935 NDIPSYGK
+935 IPSAYAHTT
-943 IELSNKGGIISG
+943 SASPNMF
-955 VQITGTKGWVIT
+955 VAADGTLYQTT
-967 SQNYDN
+967 S
-973 KFDWLYVG
+973 
-981 DENAKPS
+981 
-988 GTYIAGSENNVVAG
+988 
-1002 ASDEIMFHFGDVM
+1002 
-1015 ELHETPFNWNTSKR
+1015 
-1029 PSLVLGVPGANSNK
+1029 
-1043 KDGIAANA
+1043 AA
-1051 SRFTLSLE
+1051 R
-1059 NTGTNVIYGRSDVSS
+1059 Y
-1074 FNGPNNMYQ
+1074 
-1083 FKAEIPWNSYIN
+1083 KAEIERSYSTEYGEKLLNVPIATWYDKAEMKRYASGESN
-1095 LADDAGYLGRNAH
+1095 IVPIRYFGMIADDLDEEGLDLLVRKSPDGELSGINYDRIGPALIPVIKNLKERI
-1108 FEVYVGNQNVISY
+1108 EVLENGKQESGN
-1121 DANGGLFGP
+1121 
-1130 KGRTHIPN
+1130 
-1138 LTADSLNVTGS
+1138 
-1149 KNAIVPTSAGATLIN
+1149 
-1164 AYETAEYYF
+1164 
-1173 GDIGE
+1173 GDTEI
-1178 STTDKSCVA
+1178 A
-1187 QITIDPL
+1187 
-1194 FLETIN
+1194 
-1200 TSVPY
+1200 
-1205 QVFVSAYDNA
+1205 
-1215 TVWVESRT
+1215 
-1223 ANLFVVKS
+1223 KS
-1231 SKPNTKFCWE
+1231 SSD
-1241 LKAKRKGYEDKRLE
+1241 A
-1255 VDDSI
+1255 
-1260 SADNLRKQVEKNEQ
+1260 
-1274 Q
+1274 

>member
-21 FVEAKMVEQ
+21 FIEATMVEE

-158 ITLNPKTHKIEH
+158 ITLNPKTHQIEH

-241 VWSKKNGNPADKPV
+241 VWSKKNGNPADKPA

-288 PAELLQAT
+288 PAELLKAT

-364 SSITSTVNNLGRS
+364 SSITSAVNDLGKS
-377 VGAVG
+377 VGTVERI
-382 QLANYAAVSANGK
+382 ANYAAVSANGK
-395 NANYYGQAQPIN
+395 NANYYGQVQPIN
-407 PLEGD
+407 PMEGD

-438 TRDLHNVEKQVKLA
+438 TRDLHNVEKQVKQA
-452 QDDFKTAW
+452 QDNFTTAW

-476 ADNVGKQLQSA
+476 ADDVGKQLQSA
-487 QADFDSRL
+487 
-495 TTAMANASSATAKAQ
+495 
-510 QRADDVGKQL
+510 
-520 QSTQSDFDS
+520 QSDFDS

-535 ASASAATDKAMQA
+535 ASASAANDKAMQA
-548 ANAAQDDVNAQIKE
+548 ANAAQDDANAQIKE
-562 FNAYKSNAAKTYVD
+562 
-576 NSTFNSYK
+576 
-584 SATSTTINDN
+584 
-594 KATADQNLNSY
+594 LNSY
-605 KDIVDKTYVAKG
+605 KDTVNKTYVAKG
-617 TVISNVNTEAKA
+617 TVISNVNTEADA
-629 SIFSTNNKLYMDAA
+629 SIFNRNNKLYMDAA
-643 TTVFSGKAFIPNA
+643 TTVFSGKAFIPDA

-712 FKNVAVANLLA
+712 FKN
-723 DSIVSG
+723 
-729 TLDASKVAVINLN
+729 
-742 ASNINTGSLN
+742 
-752 AGLIKVGSMSADR
+752 
-765 IVGGTLN
+765 
-772 FKNIAVSNLSAGN
+772 IAVSNLSAGS
-785 IVSGILDA
+785 IVSGTLDA

-816 KAGAMSADRI
+816 KAGSMSADRI
-826 SGGTLDFSKVNAAS
+826 SGGTIDFSKVNAAS

-863 NNITSGTING
+863 NNITSGTIKG
-873 QNLKINLNT
+873 TNLGINLNS
-882 GEILFQKGKIASTNG
+882 GEVGFQHGRIHNSTNAVDIDLDNAYVSTASDDTRVILKKGEMQLVKPSFLDLSSDPYLRIYNEAFGIGVGATNQARIIGRTGVAIAVTGYTGKVADAAYGIFGDQSFLG
-897 LLNINVDNGT
+897 LYLGKENDGSPAPVGLSAASSYVNINGGTGYGSIVKTKPSINVGVD
-907 MSVTNSLNEGAFF
+907 VTNA
-920 RNGNIELTSSTLWNK
+920 K
-935 NDIPSYGK
+935 NSGPDMTMYGQT
-943 IELSNKGGIISG
+943 IN
-955 VQITGTKGWVIT
+955 
-967 SQNYDN
+967 
-973 KFDWLYVG
+973 
-981 DENAKPS
+981 
-988 GTYIAGSENNVVAG
+988 IAGDWVRIPAAYAHTTSASPNVFTAVDG
-1002 ASDEIMFHFGDVM
+1002 T
-1015 ELHETPFNWNTSKR
+1015 LYQTTS
-1029 PSLVLGVPGANSNK
+1029 
-1043 KDGIAANA
+1043 AAK
-1051 SRFTLSLE
+1051 
-1059 NTGTNVIYGRSDVSS
+1059 Y
-1074 FNGPNNMYQ
+1074 
-1083 FKAEIPWNSYIN
+1083 KAEIERSYSTDYGEKLLNVPIATWYDKAEMKRYASGESN
-1095 LADDAGYLGRNAH
+1095 IVPIRYFGMIADDLDEAGLDLLVRKSPDGELSGINYDRIGPALIPVIKNLKERIEALENGKQ
-1108 FEVYVGNQNVISY
+1108 ESGN
-1121 DANGGLFGP
+1121 
-1130 KGRTHIPN
+1130 
-1138 LTADSLNVTGS
+1138 
-1149 KNAIVPTSAGATLIN
+1149 
-1164 AYETAEYYF
+1164 
-1173 GDIGE
+1173 GDTEI
-1178 STTDKSCVA
+1178 A
-1187 QITIDPL
+1187 
-1194 FLETIN
+1194 
-1200 TSVPY
+1200 
-1205 QVFVSAYDNA
+1205 
-1215 TVWVESRT
+1215 
-1223 ANLFVVKS
+1223 KS
-1231 SKPNTKFCWE
+1231 SSN
-1241 LKAKRKGYEDKRLE
+1241 A
-1255 VDDSI
+1255 
-1260 SADNLRKQVEKNEQ
+1260 
-1274 Q
+1274 

>member
-21 FVEAKMVEQ
+21 FIEATMVEE

-41 PLNKR
+41 PLNER
-46 LPSSYFYAA
+46 LSSSYFYAA
-55 IPQPRGSGYLLFKII
+55 IPQPRGSGYLLFKIV
-70 TEKVSSDQ
+70 TENVSSDQ

-132 TNFYYISTLEAIQK
+132 TNFYYVSTLEAIQK

-158 ITLNPKTHKIEH
+158 ITLNPKTHQIEH
-170 RLVNLYAQQGQRTG
+170 RLVNLYIQQGQRTG

-241 VWSKKNGNPADKPV
+241 VWSKKNGNPADKPA

-288 PAELLQAT
+288 PAELLKAT

-364 SSITSTVNNLGRS
+364 SSITSTVNDLGKS
-377 VGAVG
+377 VGTVERI
-382 QLANYAAVSANGK
+382 ANYAAVSANGK

-407 PLEGD
+407 PMEGD

-438 TRDLHNVEKQVKLA
+438 TRDLHNVEKQVKQA
-452 QDDFKTAW
+452 QDDFTTAW

-476 ADNVGKQLQSA
+476 ADSVGQQLQSA
-487 QADFDSRL
+487 Q
-495 TTAMANASSATAKAQ
+495 
-510 QRADDVGKQL
+510 
-520 QSTQSDFDS
+520 SDFDNR
-529 KLSAAS
+529 LSAAS
-535 ASASAATDKAMQA
+535 ASASAASDKAMQA
-548 ANAAQDDVNAQIKE
+548 ANAAQNDVNAQIKE
-562 FNAYKSNAAKTYVD
+562 LNDYKSNAAKTYVD
-576 NSTFNSYK
+576 NSTFNNYK
-584 SATSTTINDN
+584 SATSATIDDN
-594 KATADQNLNSY
+594 KVAADQNLNSY
-605 KDIVDKTYVAKG
+605 KDTVNKTYVAKG
-617 TVISNVNTEAKA
+617 TVISNVNTEADA

-643 TTVFSGKAFIPNA
+643 TTVFSGKAFIPDA
-656 AIINLTA
+656 AIIDLTA

-678 VNLNASNINT
+678 INLNASNINT

-697 AGSMS
+697 
-702 ADRIVGGTLD
+702 
-712 FKNVAVANLLA
+712 
-723 DSIVSG
+723 
-729 TLDASKVAVINLN
+729 
-742 ASNINTGSLN
+742 TGS
-752 AGLIKVGSMSADR
+752 
-765 IVGGTLN
+765 
-772 FKNIAVSNLSAGN
+772 
-785 IVSGILDA
+785 
-793 AKVSVINLNASN
+793 
-805 IKTGTLDASLI
+805 
-816 KAGAMSADRI
+816 MSADRI
-826 SGGTLDFSKVNAAS
+826 SGGMLDFSKVNAAS

-848 GTLNAGKVNVINLNA
+848 GTLDAGNVNVINLNA
-863 NNITSGTING
+863 DNITSGTING

-882 GEILFQKGKIASTNG
+882 GEILFQKGKIASING
-897 LLNINVDNGT
+897 LLNINVDDGT

-920 RNGNIELTSSTLWNK
+920 KNGNIELTNFALWDK
-935 NDIPSYGK
+935 GDIPAYGK
-943 IELSNKGGIISG
+943 IAFAENMFELGNNGIEIQG
-955 VQITGTKGWVIT
+955 KKGWIIH
-967 SQNYDN
+967 SENFDYN
-973 KFDWLYVG
+973 KFPLQYLWTM
-981 DENAKPS
+981 EKN
-988 GTYIAGSENNVVAG
+988 GTSIGGNDQYIAMQAYSGISITAG
-1002 ASDEIMFHFGDVM
+1002 AFLPHLESSLSESFKTAPYLNLG
-1015 ELHETPFNWNTSKR
+1015 FNRDATYHN
-1029 PSLVLGVPGANSNK
+1029 PAFVANSNAYEFSV
-1043 KDGIAANA
+1043 D
-1051 SRFTLSLE
+1051 
-1059 NTGTNVIYGRSDVSS
+1059 NTGTFMKYGRVYLNDSDYT
-1074 FNGPNNMYQ
+1074 YQ
-1083 FKAEIPWNSYIN
+1083 FYVDLPWNSHIK
-1095 LADDAGYLGRNAH
+1095 LADDMGHDGRNAY
-1108 FEVYVGNQNVISY
+1108 FDVSVGGQTVIAF
-1121 DANGGLFGP
+1121 DNNGAYSLP
-1130 KGRTHIPN
+1130 KARTYIPN
-1138 LTADSLNVTGS
+1138 LTANSLTVTGS

-1178 STTDKSCVA
+1178 GTTDKKCVA
-1187 QITIDPL
+1187 QVTIDPL
-1194 FLETIN
+1194 FLETVN

-1205 QVFVSAYDNA
+1205 QVFVSSYDNA
-1215 TVWVESRT
+1215 AVWVESRT
-1223 ANLFVVKS
+1223 ANIFVVRS
-1231 SKPNTKFCWE
+1231 SKPNVSFCWE
-1241 LKAKRKGYEDKRLE
+1241 LKAKRKGYEHSRLE

-1260 SADNLRKQVEKNEQ
+1260 SAEDLRKAAKK
-1274 Q
+1274 

>member
-21 FVEAKMVEQ
+21 FIEAKMVEQ

-46 LPSSYFYAA
+46 LPSSYCYAA
-55 IPQPRGSGYLLFKII
+55 IPQPRGSGYLLFKIV
-70 TEKVSSDQ
+70 TEKVLSDQ
-78 IEYTAVESA
+78 IEYTAIESA

-108 ELLQTALEGTR
+108 ELLRTALEGTR

-158 ITLNPKTHKIEH
+158 ITLNPKTHQIEH

-241 VWSKKNGNPADKPV
+241 VWSKKNGNPADKPA

-288 PAELLQAT
+288 PAELLKAT

-364 SSITSTVNNLGRS
+364 NSITSTVNDLGKS
-377 VGAVG
+377 VGTVERI
-382 QLANYAAVSANGK
+382 ANYAAVSANGK

-438 TRDLHNVEKQVKLA
+438 TRDLHNVEKQVKQA
-452 QDDFKTAW
+452 QDDFTTAW

-476 ADNVGKQLQSA
+476 ADDVGKQLQSA

-520 QSTQSDFDS
+520 QSAQSDFDS

-548 ANAAQDDVNAQIKE
+548 ANAAQDDVNEQIKE
-562 FNAYKSNAAKTYVD
+562 LNAYKDTVG
-576 NSTFNSYK
+576 
-584 SATSTTINDN
+584 
-594 KATADQNLNSY
+594 
-605 KDIVDKTYVAKG
+605 KTYVAKG
-617 TVISNVNTEAKA
+617 TVISNVNSEANA
-629 SIFSTNNKLYMDAA
+629 SIFSTSNKLYMDAA
-643 TTVFSGKAFIPNA
+643 TTVFSGKAFIPDA

-712 FKNVAVANLLA
+712 FKNVAVANLSA
-723 DSIVSG
+723 GNIVSG
-729 TLDASKVAVINLN
+729 TLDASKVSVINLN

-765 IVGGTLN
+765 IVGGTLD
-772 FKNIAVSNLSAGN
+772 FKNIAVSNLSAGS
-785 IVSGILDA
+785 IVSGTLDA
-793 AKVSVINLNASN
+793 AKVSVVNLNASN
-805 IKTGTLDASLI
+805 IKTGTFDASLI
-816 KAGAMSADRI
+816 KAGSMSADRI
-826 SGGTLDFSKVNAAS
+826 SGGTIDFSKVNAAS
-840 LSADKITS
+840 LSADQITS

-863 NNITSGTING
+863 DNITSGTING

-897 LLNINVDNGT
+897 LLNINVDDGT
-907 MSVTNSLNEGAFF
+907 MSVTNFLKEGAYFK
-920 RNGNIELTSSTLWNK
+920 NGNIELTNFALWN
-935 NDIPSYGK
+935 NGDVPAYGK
-943 IELSNKGGIISG
+943 IAFAQNMFEAGNNGIEIQGKKGWIIHSENFDYDQTL
-955 VQITGTKGWVIT
+955 VQHLWTKEKTGTSIG
-967 SQNYDN
+967 
-973 KFDWLYVG
+973 G
-981 DENAKPS
+981 DES
-988 GTYIAGSENNVVAG
+988 YI
-1002 ASDEIMFHFGDVM
+1002 
-1015 ELHETPFNWNTSKR
+1015 
-1029 PSLVLGVPGANSNK
+1029 SLQAY
-1043 KDGIAANA
+1043 DGISLYGGAFLPTDLDPPLSTSFKTPPYITLGFNRGTKNHNPAFNA
-1051 SRFTLSLE
+1051 SSNCYVFNVDDTGAALS
-1059 NTGTNVIYGRSDVSS
+1059 YGRRY
-1074 FNGPNNMYQ
+1074 FNDTQYGYNLR
-1083 FKAEIPWNSYIN
+1083 AVLPWDSTIELGDN
-1095 LADDAGYLGRNAH
+1095 AGYDGINAY
-1108 FEVYVGNQNVISY
+1108 FSVVSNGTTVISF
-1121 DANGGLFGP
+1121 DANGANGLP
-1130 KGRTHIPN
+1130 KRRTYIPN
-1138 LTADSLNVTGS
+1138 LTAGSLNVTGS

-1194 FLETIN
+1194 FLETVN

-1205 QVFVSAYDNA
+1205 QVFVSSYDNA
-1215 TVWVESRT
+1215 AVWVESRT
-1223 ANLFVVKS
+1223 ANIFVVRS
-1231 SKPNTKFCWE
+1231 SKPNVSFCWE
-1241 LKAKRKGYEDKRLE
+1241 LKAKRKGYEHSRLE

-1260 SADNLRKQVEKNEQ
+1260 SAEDLRKAAKK
-1274 Q
+1274 

>member
-21 FVEAKMVEQ
+21 FIEAKMVEQ

-78 IEYTAVESA
+78 IEYTAVEWA

-158 ITLNPKTHKIEH
+158 ITLNPKTHQIEH

-241 VWSKKNGNPADKPV
+241 VWSKKNGNPADKPA

-315 DVGDL
+315 EVGDL

-364 SSITSTVNNLGRS
+364 NSITSTVNDLGKS
-377 VGAVG
+377 VGTVERI
-382 QLANYAAVSANGK
+382 ANYAAVSANGK

-418 GNGETDMYQYHA
+418 GNGETDMYQYHV

-438 TRDLHNVEKQVKLA
+438 TRDLHNVEKQVKQA
-452 QDDFKTAW
+452 QDDFTTAW

-476 ADNVGKQLQSA
+476 ADDVGKQLQSA

-510 QRADDVGKQL
+510 QRADDVGEQL
-520 QSTQSDFDS
+520 QSAQSDFDN

-535 ASASAATDKAMQA
+535 ASA
-548 ANAAQDDVNAQIKE
+548 NAAQDDVNEQIKE
-562 FNAYKSNAAKTYVD
+562 LNAYKDTVG
-576 NSTFNSYK
+576 
-584 SATSTTINDN
+584 
-594 KATADQNLNSY
+594 
-605 KDIVDKTYVAKG
+605 KTYVAKG
-617 TVISNVNTEAKA
+617 TVISNVNTEANA
-629 SIFSTNNKLYMDAA
+629 SIFSTSNKLYMDVA
-643 TTVFSGKAFIPNA
+643 TTVFSGKAFIPDA

-673 SKISV
+673 SKIS
-678 VNLNASNINT
+678 
-688 GTLNASLIK
+688 
-697 AGSMS
+697 
-702 ADRIVGGTLD
+702 
-712 FKNVAVANLLA
+712 
-723 DSIVSG
+723 
-729 TLDASKVAVINLN
+729 VINLN

-765 IVGGTLN
+765 IVGGTLD
-772 FKNIAVSNLSAGN
+772 FKNIAVSNMSAGS
-785 IVSGILDA
+785 IVSGTLDA

-816 KAGAMSADRI
+816 KAGSMSADRI
-826 SGGTLDFSKVNAAS
+826 SGGTIDFSKVNAAS

-863 NNITSGTING
+863 DNITSGTIKG
-873 QNLKINLNT
+873 TNLGINLNS
-882 GEILFQKGKIASTNG
+882 GEVGFQHGRIHNSTNAVDIDLDNAYISTASDDTRVILKKG
-897 LLNINVDNGT
+897 EMQLVSPEFFDLSNDPYLRIYNGGTFASSNFSQASIIGRTGVTIAVSGYTGNVANGAYGIFGDQSFLGLFIGKKDDGTPAPVGLSAASSYVNINGGDGYGDIVKTKPSINVGVDVTCAKDTGPDMVMYGKTINIAGDWVRIPSAYAHTISASPNVFAAADGTLYQTTSAARYKAEIERSYSTEYGEKLLNIPIATWYDKAEMKRYASGESNIVPIRYFGMIADDLDEAGLDLLVRKSPDGELSGINYDRIAPALIPVIKSLKERIEVLENGKQESGNVDT
-907 MSVTNSLNEGAFF
+907 
-920 RNGNIELTSSTLWNK
+920 
-935 NDIPSYGK
+935 
-943 IELSNKGGIISG
+943 
-955 VQITGTKGWVIT
+955 
-967 SQNYDN
+967 
-973 KFDWLYVG
+973 
-981 DENAKPS
+981 
-988 GTYIAGSENNVVAG
+988 
-1002 ASDEIMFHFGDVM
+1002 
-1015 ELHETPFNWNTSKR
+1015 
-1029 PSLVLGVPGANSNK
+1029 
-1043 KDGIAANA
+1043 
-1051 SRFTLSLE
+1051 
-1059 NTGTNVIYGRSDVSS
+1059 
-1074 FNGPNNMYQ
+1074 
-1083 FKAEIPWNSYIN
+1083 
-1095 LADDAGYLGRNAH
+1095 
-1108 FEVYVGNQNVISY
+1108 
-1121 DANGGLFGP
+1121 
-1130 KGRTHIPN
+1130 
-1138 LTADSLNVTGS
+1138 
-1149 KNAIVPTSAGATLIN
+1149 
-1164 AYETAEYYF
+1164 ETA
-1173 GDIGE
+1173 
-1178 STTDKSCVA
+1178 
-1187 QITIDPL
+1187 
-1194 FLETIN
+1194 
-1200 TSVPY
+1200 
-1205 QVFVSAYDNA
+1205 
-1215 TVWVESRT
+1215 
-1223 ANLFVVKS
+1223 KS
-1231 SKPNTKFCWE
+1231 SSN
-1241 LKAKRKGYEDKRLE
+1241 A
-1255 VDDSI
+1255 
-1260 SADNLRKQVEKNEQ
+1260 
-1274 Q
+1274 

>member
-21 FVEAKMVEQ
+21 FIEATMVEE

-55 IPQPRGSGYLLFKII
+55 IPQPRGSGYLLFKIV

-78 IEYTAVESA
+78 IEYTAIESA

-158 ITLNPKTHKIEH
+158 ITLNPKTHQIEH

-215 EAVYH
+215 EAIYH

-364 SSITSTVNNLGRS
+364 SSITSTVNDLGKS
-377 VGAVG
+377 VGTVERI
-382 QLANYAAVSANGK
+382 ANYAAVSANGK

-407 PLEGD
+407 PMEGD

-438 TRDLHNVEKQVKLA
+438 TRDLHNVEKQVKQA
-452 QDDFKTAW
+452 QDDFTTAW

-476 ADNVGKQLQSA
+476 ADSVGQQLQSA
-487 QADFDSRL
+487 QA
-495 TTAMANASSATAKAQ
+495 
-510 QRADDVGKQL
+510 
-520 QSTQSDFDS
+520 DFDS

-535 ASASAATDKAMQA
+535 ASASAANDKAMQA
-548 ANAAQDDVNAQIKE
+548 ANAAQNDVNAQIKE
-562 FNAYKSNAAKTYVD
+562 L
-576 NSTFNSYK
+576 
-584 SATSTTINDN
+584 ND
-594 KATADQNLNSY
+594 Y
-605 KDIVDKTYVAKG
+605 KDTVDKTYVAKG
-617 TVISNVNTEAKA
+617 TVISNVNTEADA
-629 SIFSTNNKLYMDAA
+629 SIFSTNNKLYMDVA
-643 TTVFSGKAFIPNA
+643 TTVFSGKAFIPDA
-656 AIINLTA
+656 AIIDLTA

-678 VNLNASNINT
+678 V
-688 GTLNASLIK
+688 
-697 AGSMS
+697 
-702 ADRIVGGTLD
+702 
-712 FKNVAVANLLA
+712 
-723 DSIVSG
+723 
-729 TLDASKVAVINLN
+729 NLN

-765 IVGGTLN
+765 IVGGTLD
-772 FKNIAVSNLSAGN
+772 FKNIAVSNLSAGS
-785 IVSGILDA
+785 IVSGTLDA

-848 GTLNAGKVNVINLNA
+848 GTLDAGNVNVINLNA
-863 NNITSGTING
+863 DNITSGTING

-897 LLNINVDNGT
+897 LLNINVDDGT

-920 RNGNIELTSSTLWNK
+920 KNGNIELTNFALWDK
-935 NDIPSYGK
+935 GDIPAYGK
-943 IELSNKGGIISG
+943 IAFAENMFELGNNGIEIQGKKGWIIHSENFDYNKFPLQYLWTMEKNGTSIGADEKYMALQAYSG
-955 VQITGTKGWVIT
+955 VSIT
-967 SQNYDN
+967 
-973 KFDWLYVG
+973 
-981 DENAKPS
+981 
-988 GTYIAGSENNVVAG
+988 AG
-1002 ASDEIMFHFGDVM
+1002 AFLPTLESALSTSFKTAPYLNLG
-1015 ELHETPFNWNTSKR
+1015 FNRDATYHN
-1029 PSLVLGVPGANSNK
+1029 PAFVANSNAYEFSV
-1043 KDGIAANA
+1043 D
-1051 SRFTLSLE
+1051 
-1059 NTGTNVIYGRSDVSS
+1059 NTGTLMKYGRVYLNDSDYT
-1074 FNGPNNMYQ
+1074 YQ
-1083 FKAEIPWNSYIN
+1083 FYVDLPWNSHIK
-1095 LADDAGYLGRNAH
+1095 LADDMGHDGRNAY
-1108 FEVYVGNQNVISY
+1108 FDVSVGGQTVIAF
-1121 DANGGLFGP
+1121 DNNGAYSLP
-1130 KGRTHIPN
+1130 KARTYIPN
-1138 LTADSLNVTGS
+1138 LTANSLTVTGS

-1178 STTDKSCVA
+1178 GTTDKKCVA
-1187 QITIDPL
+1187 QVTIDPL
-1194 FLETIN
+1194 FLETVN

-1205 QVFVSAYDNA
+1205 QVFVSSYDNA

-1223 ANLFVVKS
+1223 ANIFVVRS
-1231 SKPNTKFCWE
+1231 SKPNVSFCWE
-1241 LKAKRKGYEDKRLE
+1241 LKAKRKGYEHSRLE

-1260 SADNLRKQVEKNEQ
+1260 SAEDLRKAAKK
-1274 Q
+1274 

>member
-21 FVEAKMVEQ
+21 FIEANMVEQ

-55 IPQPRGSGYLLFKII
+55 IPQPRGSGYLLFKIV

-158 ITLNPKTHKIEH
+158 ITLNPKTHQIEH

-226 ETPDGYGRRINFADV
+226 ETPDGYGRRINFADII
-241 VWSKKNGNPADKPV
+241 WSKKNGNPADKPA

-288 PAELLQAT
+288 PAELLRAT

-364 SSITSTVNNLGRS
+364 NSITSTVNDLGKS
-377 VGAVG
+377 VGTVE

-438 TRDLHNVEKQVKLA
+438 TRDLHNVEKQVKQA
-452 QDDFKTAW
+452 QDDFTTAW

-476 ADNVGKQLQSA
+476 ADDVGKQLQSA
-487 QADFDSRL
+487 
-495 TTAMANASSATAKAQ
+495 
-510 QRADDVGKQL
+510 
-520 QSTQSDFDS
+520 QSDFDS

-535 ASASAATDKAMQA
+535 ASASAANDKAMQA
-548 ANAAQDDVNAQIKE
+548 ANAAQNDVDEQIKE
-562 FNAYKSNAAKTYVD
+562 LNAYKDTVG
-576 NSTFNSYK
+576 
-584 SATSTTINDN
+584 
-594 KATADQNLNSY
+594 
-605 KDIVDKTYVAKG
+605 KTYVAKG
-617 TVISNVNTEAKA
+617 TVISNVNTEADA

-643 TTVFSGKAFIPNA
+643 TTVFSGKAFIPDA

-688 GTLNASLIK
+688 GTLNAGLIK
-697 AGSMS
+697 TGSMS

-712 FKNVAVANLLA
+712 FKN
-723 DSIVSG
+723 IG
-729 TLDASKVAVINLN
+729 
-742 ASNINTGSLN
+742 
-752 AGLIKVGSMSADR
+752 
-765 IVGGTLN
+765 
-772 FKNIAVSNLSAGN
+772 VSNLSAGS
-785 IVSGILDA
+785 IVSGTLDA

-816 KAGAMSADRI
+816 KAGSMSADRI
-826 SGGTLDFSKVNAAS
+826 SGGTIDFSKVNAAS

-848 GTLNAGKVNVINLNA
+848 GTLDAGNVNIINMNA
-863 NNITSGTING
+863 NNITSGTIKG
-873 QNLKINLNT
+873 TNLGINLNS
-882 GEILFQKGKIASTNG
+882 GEVGFQHGRIHNSTNAVDIDLDNAYISTASKDTRVILKKGEMQLVSPEFYDLSNDPYLRIYNGGTFASSNFSQAAILGREGVTVAVSGYTGNTVNGAYGSFGDQSFLG
-897 LLNINVDNGT
+897 LFIGKNADGTPAPVGLSGASSYVNINGGEGYGDIVKTKPSINVGIDITYAKNTGPDMIMYGKT
-907 MSVTNSLNEGAFF
+907 ISVAGDWV
-920 RNGNIELTSSTLWNK
+920 R
-935 NDIPSYGK
+935 IPSAYAHTT
-943 IELSNKGGIISG
+943 SASPNMF
-955 VQITGTKGWVIT
+955 VAADGTLYQTT
-967 SQNYDN
+967 S
-973 KFDWLYVG
+973 
-981 DENAKPS
+981 
-988 GTYIAGSENNVVAG
+988 
-1002 ASDEIMFHFGDVM
+1002 
-1015 ELHETPFNWNTSKR
+1015 
-1029 PSLVLGVPGANSNK
+1029 
-1043 KDGIAANA
+1043 AA
-1051 SRFTLSLE
+1051 R
-1059 NTGTNVIYGRSDVSS
+1059 Y
-1074 FNGPNNMYQ
+1074 
-1083 FKAEIPWNSYIN
+1083 KAEIERSYSTDYGEKLLNVPIATWYDKAEMKRYASGESDIVPIRYFGMIAED
-1095 LADDAGYLGRNAH
+1095 LDDARLDMLVRKSPDGELSGINYDRIAPALIPVIKNLKERI
-1108 FEVYVGNQNVISY
+1108 EVLENGKQESGNV
-1121 DANGGLFGP
+1121 D
-1130 KGRTHIPN
+1130 T
-1138 LTADSLNVTGS
+1138 
-1149 KNAIVPTSAGATLIN
+1149 
-1164 AYETAEYYF
+1164 ETA
-1173 GDIGE
+1173 
-1178 STTDKSCVA
+1178 
-1187 QITIDPL
+1187 
-1194 FLETIN
+1194 
-1200 TSVPY
+1200 
-1205 QVFVSAYDNA
+1205 
-1215 TVWVESRT
+1215 
-1223 ANLFVVKS
+1223 KS
-1231 SKPNTKFCWE
+1231 SSN
-1241 LKAKRKGYEDKRLE
+1241 A
-1255 VDDSI
+1255 
-1260 SADNLRKQVEKNEQ
+1260 
-1274 Q
+1274 

>member
-1 MKMFLFDRNQKVK
+1 MRMFLFDRNQKVK

-21 FVEAKMVEQ
+21 FIEANMVEQ
-30 INAADQLTFSV
+30 INSADQLTFSV

-55 IPQPRGSGYLLFKII
+55 IPQPRGSGYLLFKIV

-132 TNFYYISTLEAIQK
+132 TNFYYVSTLEAIQK

-195 VEREESAENL
+195 VEHEESAENL

-226 ETPDGYGRRINFADV
+226 ETPDGYGRRINFANV
-241 VWSKKNGNPADKPV
+241 VWSKKNGNPADKPA

-288 PAELLQAT
+288 PAELLKAT

-364 SSITSTVNNLGRS
+364 GSITSSINNLGRS
-377 VGAVG
+377 VGVVG

-438 TRDLHNVEKQVKLA
+438 TRDLHNVEKQVKQA

-476 ADNVGKQLQSA
+476 ADDVGKQLQSA

-520 QSTQSDFDS
+520 QSAQSDFDS

-562 FNAYKSNAAKTYVD
+562 FNVYKSNAAKTYVD

-605 KDIVDKTYVAKG
+605 KDTVDKTYVAKG
-617 TVISNVNTEAKA
+617 TVISNVNAEANA
-629 SIFSTNNKLYMDAA
+629 SIFSTSNKLYMDAA
-643 TTVFSGKAFIPNA
+643 TTVFSGKAFIPDA

-712 FKNVAVANLLA
+712 FKNVTVANLSA
-723 DSIVSG
+723 GSIVSG
-729 TLDASKVAVINLN
+729 TLDASKVSVVNLNASNINTGTMNASLIKAGSMSADRIVGGTLDFKNVAVANLSAGNIVSGTLDASKVSVINLN

-765 IVGGTLN
+765 VVGGTLD
-772 FKNIAVSNLSAGN
+772 FKNIAVSNLSAGS
-785 IVSGILDA
+785 IVSGTLDA

-816 KAGAMSADRI
+816 KAGSMSADRI
-826 SGGTLDFSKVNAAS
+826 SGGTINFSKVNAAS
-840 LSADKITS
+840 LSADRITS

-863 NNITSGTING
+863 NNITSGTIKG
-873 QNLKINLNT
+873 QN
-882 GEILFQKGKIASTNG
+882 
-897 LLNINVDNGT
+897 
-907 MSVTNSLNEGAFF
+907 
-920 RNGNIELTSSTLWNK
+920 
-935 NDIPSYGK
+935 
-943 IELSNKGGIISG
+943 
-955 VQITGTKGWVIT
+955 
-967 SQNYDN
+967 
-973 KFDWLYVG
+973 
-981 DENAKPS
+981 
-988 GTYIAGSENNVVAG
+988 
-1002 ASDEIMFHFGDVM
+1002 
-1015 ELHETPFNWNTSKR
+1015 
-1029 PSLVLGVPGANSNK
+1029 
-1043 KDGIAANA
+1043 
-1051 SRFTLSLE
+1051 
-1059 NTGTNVIYGRSDVSS
+1059 SS
-1074 FNGPNNMYQ
+1074 FNLLDGTLAALNSSSEGVFMQNGKLEFSSRQSWNNNTTAMYGRIQ
-1083 FKAEIPWNSYIN
+1083 PLPKMFTIGYNYGGLDIMGTSGFVLRTNTTKVSASESGQGGSAISGGGYIYGN
-1095 LADDAGYLGRNAH
+1095 DTLTHIHNDNVVIIDAGPGYSEHTAQLVFTQGTSGVSPSIGVGAGGGSLNFKFSIAGDAG
-1108 FEVYVGNQNVISY
+1108 VLKSLSVGNNLIV
-1121 DANGGLFGP
+1121 GGNFG
-1130 KGRTHIPN
+1130 
-1138 LTADSLNVTGS
+1138 VTGS
-1149 KNAIVPTSAGATLIN
+1149 KNAIVKTSQGPTAIN

-1241 LKAKRKGYEDKRLE
+1241 LKAKRKGYEEKRLE

-1260 SADNLRKQVEKNEQ
+1260 SAENLRKQAEKNEQ
-1274 Q
+1274 

>member
-21 FVEAKMVEQ
+21 FIEANMVEQ
-30 INAADQLTFSV
+30 INSADQLTFSV

-55 IPQPRGSGYLLFKII
+55 IPQPRGSGYLLFKIV

-78 IEYTAVESA
+78 IEYTAIESA

-108 ELLQTALEGTR
+108 ELLQTALDGTR
-119 WQVGQTYDSGTFS
+119 WQVGQTYDSGTYS

-158 ITLNPKTHKIEH
+158 ITLNPKTHQIEH

-226 ETPDGYGRRINFADV
+226 ETPDGYGRRINFADII
-241 VWSKKNGNPADKPV
+241 WSKKNGNPADKPA

-268 YGFDDGKPRIGIEIF
+268 YGFDDGKPRIGVEIF

-288 PAELLQAT
+288 PAELLKAT

-364 SSITSTVNNLGRS
+364 NSITSTVNDLGKS
-377 VGAVG
+377 VGTVE

-438 TRDLHNVEKQVKLA
+438 TRDLHNVEKQVKQA
-452 QDDFKTAW
+452 QDNFTTAW

-476 ADNVGKQLQSA
+476 ADDVGKQLQSA
-487 QADFDSRL
+487 QA
-495 TTAMANASSATAKAQ
+495 
-510 QRADDVGKQL
+510 
-520 QSTQSDFDS
+520 DFDS

-548 ANAAQDDVNAQIKE
+548 ANAAQDDVNEQIKE
-562 FNAYKSNAAKTYVD
+562 LNAYKETVG
-576 NSTFNSYK
+576 
-584 SATSTTINDN
+584 
-594 KATADQNLNSY
+594 
-605 KDIVDKTYVAKG
+605 KTYVAKG
-617 TVISNVNTEAKA
+617 TVISNVNTEANA

-643 TTVFSGKAFIPNA
+643 TTVFSGKAFIPDA

-673 SKISV
+673 SEISV
-678 VNLNASNINT
+678 VNLDASNINT

-702 ADRIVGGTLD
+702 ADRIVGGTL
-712 FKNVAVANLLA
+712 
-723 DSIVSG
+723 
-729 TLDASKVAVINLN
+729 
-742 ASNINTGSLN
+742 
-752 AGLIKVGSMSADR
+752 
-765 IVGGTLN
+765 N
-772 FKNIAVSNLSAGN
+772 FKNIGVSNLSAGS
-785 IVSGILDA
+785 IVSGTLDA

-805 IKTGTLDASLI
+805 VKTGTLDASLI

-826 SGGTLDFSKVNAAS
+826 SGGTLDFSKVNTAS

-848 GTLNAGKVNVINLNA
+848 GTLDAGNVNIINMNA
-863 NNITSGTING
+863 NNITSGTIKG
-873 QNLKINLNT
+873 TNLGINLNS
-882 GEILFQKGKIASTNG
+882 GEVGFQHGRIHNSTNAVDIDLDNAYISTASKDTRVILKKGEMQLVSPEFYDLSNDPYLRIYNGGTFASSNFSQAAILGREGVTVAVSGYTGNTVNGAYGSFGDQSFLG
-897 LLNINVDNGT
+897 LFIGKNADGTPAPVGLSGASSYVNINGGEGYGDIVKTKPSINVGIDITYAKNTGPDMIMYGKT
-907 MSVTNSLNEGAFF
+907 ISVAGDWV
-920 RNGNIELTSSTLWNK
+920 R
-935 NDIPSYGK
+935 IPSAYAHTT
-943 IELSNKGGIISG
+943 SASPNMF
-955 VQITGTKGWVIT
+955 VAADGTLYQTT
-967 SQNYDN
+967 S
-973 KFDWLYVG
+973 
-981 DENAKPS
+981 
-988 GTYIAGSENNVVAG
+988 
-1002 ASDEIMFHFGDVM
+1002 
-1015 ELHETPFNWNTSKR
+1015 
-1029 PSLVLGVPGANSNK
+1029 
-1043 KDGIAANA
+1043 AA
-1051 SRFTLSLE
+1051 R
-1059 NTGTNVIYGRSDVSS
+1059 Y
-1074 FNGPNNMYQ
+1074 
-1083 FKAEIPWNSYIN
+1083 KAEIERSYSTDYGEKLLNVPIATWYDKAEMKRYASGKSDIVPVRYFGMI
-1095 LADDAGYLGRNAH
+1095 ADDLDEEGLDLLVRKSPDGELSGINYDRIGPALIPVIKNLKERI
-1108 FEVYVGNQNVISY
+1108 EVLENGKQESGN
-1121 DANGGLFGP
+1121 
-1130 KGRTHIPN
+1130 
-1138 LTADSLNVTGS
+1138 
-1149 KNAIVPTSAGATLIN
+1149 
-1164 AYETAEYYF
+1164 
-1173 GDIGE
+1173 GDTEI
-1178 STTDKSCVA
+1178 A
-1187 QITIDPL
+1187 
-1194 FLETIN
+1194 
-1200 TSVPY
+1200 
-1205 QVFVSAYDNA
+1205 
-1215 TVWVESRT
+1215 
-1223 ANLFVVKS
+1223 KS
-1231 SKPNTKFCWE
+1231 SSD
-1241 LKAKRKGYEDKRLE
+1241 A
-1255 VDDSI
+1255 
-1260 SADNLRKQVEKNEQ
+1260 
-1274 Q
+1274 